1 MRSTQNWDLSRVG
14 DISGDKLE
22 RNMREQMAFMDSD
35 VRQMRAI
42 LKKYAPLEMMKLACW
57 DRWRVTN
64 EGDAQA
70 ACTASAFVRFLQNAY
85 VLQQTYDTE
94 AIHSERDIHTKDY
107 KRLVQLFD
115 DLVKRAQ
122 RYVDNAVLAAKVHSG
137 VRENGIVEQMQIFA
151 SDRCFPP
158 PQNERSIPD
167 RARLLRMSLLPFQG
181 AIDQAFHA
189 GLDGIVEAFAT
200 LEADCMQSLRDLRK
214 DTDDYQRDMAAKVKE
229 SKELGQEFSD
239 DQERVDAIVNREH
252 WHERIDSMLSR
263 RDGYELYDVQKL
275 TRLDNHDCEALSL
288 DLASVEGTFSQYPFE
303 TRATADYPFVHGVTR
318 YFCFDAD
325 HLLDDGY
332 QIVKDHILNEGLL
345 SSEEWEATEKES
357 RLLQPVTIV
366 HSLLGSMSFE
376 LRKDGYDAIF
386 DFPERQIGLVVVNP
400 VEIDPFEDGRG
411 CMLEIANGLTRM
423 GWVRNQRLRAIVVDG
438 TLVGNYPLQLQ
449 DGVLYV
455 TASQFLRITQE
466 PETVKQCK
474 ALLDLAPGAEPCEEL
489 SEKQEESHDDES
501 GTIGAESHTEPDVA
515 KEPDVPETEEDS
527 EDDDMA
533 QSLAEEDDGE
543 PEPEDEEQGEEE
555 EDEDLSEE
563 AEEDV
568 AESMIHDSETN
579 DDDLADV
586 PTEETD
592 SAEEDEEHIAQA
604 MAKEVQEETPKPQFS
619 LFSLLND
626 ISKGND
632 HPAYAPVK
640 QEATPPESS
649 QQIPDAEPVQAS
661 EPEQEENPVPSPV
674 PTSSTPSPEKQ
685 EELQPDEGV
694 GPVSAEEAEPV
705 QEEKPAQQSPVSLGS
720 LLQGIATGPSASSE
734 GQEELQPD
742 EGAGPVPAED
752 TEPEQEAKPVPGPVP
767 TSSTP
772 SPEKQEEPQLEE
784 DDGSA
789 PAEEPK
795 PVAEQEAKPAPTP
808 FSLGSLL
815 QGIATGSSASSEG
828 QEEPQPEEGAGPAPA
843 EESEPEQEANPA
855 PGPVS
860 LGSLLQGIATGSSVP
875 SEEREE
881 PQPEEGISPGPV
893 EKSEPEAGTEQAAPV
908 AAEADAEDASIDAP
922 LLEDLV
928 SASPIDVALGGKQ
941 IPARLREILEKQGL
955 TDGAFFT
962 LCKEGSDKLL
972 DASCALIDKALLAQ
986 SQDGKDKMFTISKYA
1001 LTFVIAS
1008 RSDDELSRY
1017 DRKENIGAM
1026 MYVDGKDSWNS
1037 ITLFYDKEGE
1047 LRGVDTQTIKQA
1059 DYSQLEWKYATNI
1072 GERIIARRKQQK
1084 G

>member
-1 MRSTQNWDLSRVG
+1 
-14 DISGDKLE
+14 
-22 RNMREQMAFMDSD
+22 MREQMVFMDSD

-42 LKKYAPLEMMKLACW
+42 LMQYAPLEMMKLACW

-85 VLQQTYDTE
+85 VLQQTYDAE

-107 KRLVQLFD
+107 KRLAQLFD
-115 DLVKRAQ
+115 DLVKRTQ
-122 RYVDNAVLAAKVHSG
+122 RYVDNAVLVAKVQSG
-137 VRENGIVEQMQIFA
+137 VKENGIVEQMQMFA

-167 RARLLRMSLLPFQG
+167 RARLLRMSLLPFQSAVG
-181 AIDQAFHA
+181 QVFHA

-200 LEADCMQSLRDLRK
+200 LEAGCMQSLRDLRK

-229 SKELGQEFSD
+229 SKELGQVFSD

-252 WHERIDSMLSR
+252 WHARIDSMLAR
-263 RDGYELYDVQKL
+263 RDGYGLYDVQKL
-275 TRLDNHDCEALSL
+275 TNLDNHDCETLSL
-288 DLASVEGTFSQYPFE
+288 ALASVEGNFSQYPFE
-303 TRATADYPFVHGVTR
+303 TRATADYPFVRGVTK

-332 QIVKDHILNEGLL
+332 QIIKDHVLNEGLL
-345 SSEEWEATEKES
+345 SSEEWEATEKEN

-366 HSLLGSMSFE
+366 HSLFGSMGFE
-376 LRKDGYDAIF
+376 LHKDGYDAVF

-400 VEIDPFEDGRG
+400 VESDPFEDGRG

-423 GWVRNQRLRAIVVDG
+423 GWVRNQKLRAIVVDG

-449 DGVLYV
+449 DEVLYM

-474 ALLDLAPGAEPCEEL
+474 ALLGLVQSAEPCEKL
-489 SEKQEESHDDES
+489 PEKQEESCDGRSGAIENEAPVNDGPDREPAGDES
-501 GTIGAESHTEPDVA
+501 AVQEVKTDES
-515 KEPDVPETEEDS
+515 ETEED
-527 EDDDMA
+527 ELA
-533 QSLAEEDDGE
+533 RSLAEEDDEE
-543 PEPEDEEQGEEE
+543 PDSEDEDHGGEE

-568 AESMIHDSETN
+568 AESMIHDSETS

-586 PTEETD
+586 PMEET
-592 SAEEDEEHIAQA
+592 SSEEDDEEHVAQA
-604 MAKEVQEETPKPQFS
+604 MANEVQSETLSAPAKPQFS

-632 HPAYAPVK
+632 HPSYAPVQ
-640 QEATPPESS
+640 QE
-649 QQIPDAEPVQAS
+649 V
-661 EPEQEENPVPSPV
+661 
-674 PTSSTPSPEKQ
+674 STPEASKLVSDPEPIQ
-685 EELQPDEGV
+685 
-694 GPVSAEEAEPV
+694 A
-705 QEEKPAQQSPVSLGS
+705 
-720 LLQGIATGPSASSE
+720 
-734 GQEELQPD
+734 
-742 EGAGPVPAED
+742 
-752 TEPEQEAKPVPGPVP
+752 
-767 TSSTP
+767 
-772 SPEKQEEPQLEE
+772 
-784 DDGSA
+784 SA
-789 PAEEPK
+789 PAE
-795 PVAEQEAKPAPTP
+795 AQPAPEP
-808 FSLGSLL
+808 VSEP
-815 QGIATGSSASSEG
+815 QVADESSASSCEKT
-828 QEEPQPEEGAGPAPA
+828 EEPQPEQSGPAPV
-843 EESEPEQEANPA
+843 EKPEPE
-855 PGPVS
+855 
-860 LGSLLQGIATGSSVP
+860 T
-875 SEEREE
+875 
-881 PQPEEGISPGPV
+881 
-893 EKSEPEAGTEQAAPV
+893 TPV
-908 AAEADAEDASIDAP
+908 ATETDDEDLNLDAP

-962 LCKEGSDKLL
+962 MCKEGSDKLL
-972 DASCALIDKALLAQ
+972 DASCALIDKALMAQ

-1026 MYVDGKDSWNS
+1026 MYVDGKDAWNS
-1037 ITLFYDKEGE
+1037 ITLFYDKEGV
-1047 LRGVDTQTIKQA
+1047 LRGVDTQTIKQS

-1084 G
+1084 E

>member
-1 MRSTQNWDLSRVG
+1 
-14 DISGDKLE
+14 
-22 RNMREQMAFMDSD
+22 MREQMVFMDSD

-42 LKKYAPLEMMKLACW
+42 LMQYAPLEMMKLACW

-85 VLQQTYDTE
+85 VLQQTYDAE

-107 KRLVQLFD
+107 KRLAQLFD
-115 DLVKRAQ
+115 DLVKRTQ
-122 RYVDNAVLAAKVHSG
+122 RYVDNAVLVAKVQSG
-137 VRENGIVEQMQIFA
+137 VKENGIVEQMQMFA

-167 RARLLRMSLLPFQG
+167 RARLLRMSLLPFQS
-181 AIDQAFHA
+181 AVDQVFHA

-200 LEADCMQSLRDLRK
+200 LEAGCMQSLRDLRK

-229 SKELGQEFSD
+229 SKELGQVFSD

-252 WHERIDSMLSR
+252 WHARIDSMLAR
-263 RDGYELYDVQKL
+263 RDGYGLYDVQKL
-275 TRLDNHDCEALSL
+275 TNLDNHDCETLSL
-288 DLASVEGTFSQYPFE
+288 ALASVEGNFSQYPFE
-303 TRATADYPFVHGVTR
+303 TRATADYPFVRGVTK

-332 QIVKDHILNEGLL
+332 QIIKDHVLNEGLL
-345 SSEEWEATEKES
+345 SSEEWEATEKEN

-366 HSLLGSMSFE
+366 HSLFGSMGFE
-376 LRKDGYDAIF
+376 LHKDGYDAVF

-400 VEIDPFEDGRG
+400 VESDPFEDGRG

-423 GWVRNQRLRAIVVDG
+423 GWVRNQKLRAIVVDG

-449 DGVLYV
+449 DEVLYM

-474 ALLDLAPGAEPCEEL
+474 ALLGLVQSAEPCEKL
-489 SEKQEESHDDES
+489 PEKQEESCDGRSGAIENEAPVNDGPDREPAGDES
-501 GTIGAESHTEPDVA
+501 AVQEVKTDES
-515 KEPDVPETEEDS
+515 ETEED
-527 EDDDMA
+527 ELA
-533 QSLAEEDDGE
+533 RSLAEKDDEE
-543 PEPEDEEQGEEE
+543 PDSEDEDHGGEE

-568 AESMIHDSETN
+568 AESMIHDSETS

-586 PTEETD
+586 PMEET
-592 SAEEDEEHIAQA
+592 SSEEDDEEHVAQA
-604 MAKEVQEETPKPQFS
+604 MANEVQSETLSAPAKPQFS

-632 HPAYAPVK
+632 HPSYAPVQ
-640 QEATPPESS
+640 QE
-649 QQIPDAEPVQAS
+649 V
-661 EPEQEENPVPSPV
+661 
-674 PTSSTPSPEKQ
+674 STPEASKLVSDPEPIQ
-685 EELQPDEGV
+685 
-694 GPVSAEEAEPV
+694 A
-705 QEEKPAQQSPVSLGS
+705 
-720 LLQGIATGPSASSE
+720 
-734 GQEELQPD
+734 
-742 EGAGPVPAED
+742 
-752 TEPEQEAKPVPGPVP
+752 
-767 TSSTP
+767 
-772 SPEKQEEPQLEE
+772 
-784 DDGSA
+784 SA
-789 PAEEPK
+789 PAE
-795 PVAEQEAKPAPTP
+795 AQPAPEP
-808 FSLGSLL
+808 VSEP
-815 QGIATGSSASSEG
+815 QVADEASASSCEKT
-828 QEEPQPEEGAGPAPA
+828 EEPQPEQSGPAPV
-843 EESEPEQEANPA
+843 EKPEPE
-855 PGPVS
+855 
-860 LGSLLQGIATGSSVP
+860 T
-875 SEEREE
+875 
-881 PQPEEGISPGPV
+881 
-893 EKSEPEAGTEQAAPV
+893 TPV
-908 AAEADAEDASIDAP
+908 ATEADDEDSNLDAP

-962 LCKEGSDKLL
+962 MCKEGSDKLL
-972 DASCALIDKALLAQ
+972 DASCALIDKALMAQ

-1026 MYVDGKDSWNS
+1026 MYVDGKDAWNS

-1047 LRGVDTQTIKQA
+1047 LRGVDTQTIKQS

-1084 G
+1084 E

>member
-14 DISGDKLE
+14 DISSDKLE
-22 RNMREQMAFMDSD
+22 RNMREQMVFMDSD

-42 LKKYAPLEMMKLACW
+42 LMQYAPLEMMKLACW

-85 VLQQTYDTE
+85 VLQQTYDAE

-107 KRLVQLFD
+107 KRLAQLFD
-115 DLVKRAQ
+115 DLVKRTQ
-122 RYVDNAVLAAKVHSG
+122 RYVDNAVLVAKVQSG
-137 VRENGIVEQMQIFA
+137 VKENGIVEQMQMFA

-167 RARLLRMSLLPFQG
+167 RARLLRMSLLPFQS
-181 AIDQAFHA
+181 AVDQVFHA

-200 LEADCMQSLRDLRK
+200 LEAGCMQSLRDLRK

-229 SKELGQEFSD
+229 SKELGQVFSD

-252 WHERIDSMLSR
+252 WHARIDSMLAR
-263 RDGYELYDVQKL
+263 RDGYGLYDVQKL
-275 TRLDNHDCEALSL
+275 TNLDNHDCETLSL
-288 DLASVEGTFSQYPFE
+288 ALASVEGNFSQYPFE
-303 TRATADYPFVHGVTR
+303 TRATADYPFVRGVTK

-332 QIVKDHILNEGLL
+332 QIIKDHVLNEGLL
-345 SSEEWEATEKES
+345 SSEEWEATEKEN

-366 HSLLGSMSFE
+366 HSLLGSMGFE
-376 LRKDGYDAIF
+376 LHKDGYDAVF

-400 VEIDPFEDGRG
+400 VESDPFEDGRG

-423 GWVRNQRLRAIVVDG
+423 GWVRNQKLRAIVVDG

-449 DGVLYV
+449 DEVLYM

-474 ALLDLAPGAEPCEEL
+474 ALLGLVQSAEPCEKL
-489 SEKQEESHDDES
+489 PEKQEESCDGRSGAIENEAPVNDGPDREPAGDES
-501 GTIGAESHTEPDVA
+501 AVQEVKTDES
-515 KEPDVPETEEDS
+515 ETEED
-527 EDDDMA
+527 ELA
-533 QSLAEEDDGE
+533 RSLAEEDDEE
-543 PEPEDEEQGEEE
+543 PDSEDEDHGGEE

-568 AESMIHDSETN
+568 AESMIHDSETS

-586 PTEETD
+586 PMEET
-592 SAEEDEEHIAQA
+592 SSEEDDEEHVAQA
-604 MAKEVQEETPKPQFS
+604 MANEVQSETLSAPAKPQFS

-632 HPAYAPVK
+632 HPSYAPVQ
-640 QEATPPESS
+640 QE
-649 QQIPDAEPVQAS
+649 V
-661 EPEQEENPVPSPV
+661 
-674 PTSSTPSPEKQ
+674 STPEASKLVSDPEPIQ
-685 EELQPDEGV
+685 
-694 GPVSAEEAEPV
+694 A
-705 QEEKPAQQSPVSLGS
+705 
-720 LLQGIATGPSASSE
+720 
-734 GQEELQPD
+734 
-742 EGAGPVPAED
+742 
-752 TEPEQEAKPVPGPVP
+752 
-767 TSSTP
+767 
-772 SPEKQEEPQLEE
+772 
-784 DDGSA
+784 SA
-789 PAEEPK
+789 PAE
-795 PVAEQEAKPAPTP
+795 AQPAPEP
-808 FSLGSLL
+808 VSEP
-815 QGIATGSSASSEG
+815 QVADEASASSCEKT
-828 QEEPQPEEGAGPAPA
+828 EEPQPEQSGPAPV
-843 EESEPEQEANPA
+843 EKPEPE
-855 PGPVS
+855 
-860 LGSLLQGIATGSSVP
+860 T
-875 SEEREE
+875 
-881 PQPEEGISPGPV
+881 
-893 EKSEPEAGTEQAAPV
+893 TPV
-908 AAEADAEDASIDAP
+908 ATETDDEDSNLDAP

-962 LCKEGSDKLL
+962 MCKEGSDKLL
-972 DASCALIDKALLAQ
+972 DASCALIDKALMAQ

-1026 MYVDGKDSWNS
+1026 MYVDGKDAWNS

-1047 LRGVDTQTIKQA
+1047 LRGVDTQTIKQS

-1084 G
+1084 E

>member
-14 DISGDKLE
+14 DISSDKLE
-22 RNMREQMAFMDSD
+22 RNMREQMVFMDSD

-42 LKKYAPLEMMKLACW
+42 LMQYAPLEMMKLACW

-85 VLQQTYDTE
+85 VLQQTYDAE

-107 KRLVQLFD
+107 KRLAQLFD
-115 DLVKRAQ
+115 DLVKRTQ
-122 RYVDNAVLAAKVHSG
+122 RYVDNAVLVAKVQSG
-137 VRENGIVEQMQIFA
+137 VKENGIVEQMQMFA

-167 RARLLRMSLLPFQG
+167 RARLLRMSLLPFQS
-181 AIDQAFHA
+181 AVDQVFHA

-200 LEADCMQSLRDLRK
+200 LEAGCMQSLRDLRK

-229 SKELGQEFSD
+229 SKELGQVFSD

-252 WHERIDSMLSR
+252 WHARIDSMLAR
-263 RDGYELYDVQKL
+263 RDGYGLYDVQKL
-275 TRLDNHDCEALSL
+275 TNLDNHDCETLSL
-288 DLASVEGTFSQYPFE
+288 ALASVEGNFSQYPFE
-303 TRATADYPFVHGVTR
+303 TRATADYPFVRGVTK

-332 QIVKDHILNEGLL
+332 QIIKDHVLNEGLL
-345 SSEEWEATEKES
+345 SSEEWEATEKEN

-366 HSLLGSMSFE
+366 HSLFGSMGFE
-376 LRKDGYDAIF
+376 LHKDGYDAVF

-400 VEIDPFEDGRG
+400 VESDPFEDGRG

-423 GWVRNQRLRAIVVDG
+423 GWVRNQKLRAIVVDG

-449 DGVLYV
+449 DEVLYM

-474 ALLDLAPGAEPCEEL
+474 ALLGLVQSAEPCEKL
-489 SEKQEESHDDES
+489 PEKQEESCDGRSGAIENEAPVNDGPDREPAGDES
-501 GTIGAESHTEPDVA
+501 AVQEVKTDES
-515 KEPDVPETEEDS
+515 ETEED
-527 EDDDMA
+527 ELA
-533 QSLAEEDDGE
+533 RSLAEEDDEE
-543 PEPEDEEQGEEE
+543 PDSEDEDHGGEE

-568 AESMIHDSETN
+568 AESMIHDSETS

-586 PTEETD
+586 PMEET
-592 SAEEDEEHIAQA
+592 SSEEEDEEHVAHA
-604 MAKEVQEETPKPQFS
+604 MANEVQSETLSAPAKPQFS

-632 HPAYAPVK
+632 HPSYAPVQ
-640 QEATPPESS
+640 QEVSTPEASKLVSDPEPIQASAPAEA
-649 QQIPDAEPVQAS
+649 QPAPEPVS
-661 EPEQEENPVPSPV
+661 EPQVADEASA
-674 PTSSTPSPEKQ
+674 SSCEKT
-685 EELQPDEGV
+685 EELQPE
-694 GPVSAEEAEPV
+694 
-705 QEEKPAQQSPVSLGS
+705 QS
-720 LLQGIATGPSASSE
+720 
-734 GQEELQPD
+734 
-742 EGAGPVPAED
+742 
-752 TEPEQEAKPVPGPVP
+752 
-767 TSSTP
+767 
-772 SPEKQEEPQLEE
+772 
-784 DDGSA
+784 
-789 PAEEPK
+789 
-795 PVAEQEAKPAPTP
+795 
-808 FSLGSLL
+808 
-815 QGIATGSSASSEG
+815 
-828 QEEPQPEEGAGPAPA
+828 GPAPV
-843 EESEPEQEANPA
+843 EKPEPE
-855 PGPVS
+855 
-860 LGSLLQGIATGSSVP
+860 T
-875 SEEREE
+875 
-881 PQPEEGISPGPV
+881 
-893 EKSEPEAGTEQAAPV
+893 TPV
-908 AAEADAEDASIDAP
+908 ATETDDEDSNLDAP

-962 LCKEGSDKLL
+962 MCKEGSDKLL
-972 DASCALIDKALLAQ
+972 DASCALIDKALMAQ

-1026 MYVDGKDSWNS
+1026 MYVDGKDAWNS

-1047 LRGVDTQTIKQA
+1047 LRGVDTQTIKQS

-1084 G
+1084 E

>member
-1 MRSTQNWDLSRVG
+1 
-14 DISGDKLE
+14 
-22 RNMREQMAFMDSD
+22 MREQMVFMDSD

-42 LKKYAPLEMMKLACW
+42 LMQYAPLEMMKLACW

-85 VLQQTYDTE
+85 VLQQTYDAE

-107 KRLVQLFD
+107 KRLAQLFD
-115 DLVKRAQ
+115 DLVKRTQ
-122 RYVDNAVLAAKVHSG
+122 RYVDNAVLVAKVQSG
-137 VRENGIVEQMQIFA
+137 VKENGIVEQMQMFA

-167 RARLLRMSLLPFQG
+167 RARLLRMSLLPFQS
-181 AIDQAFHA
+181 AVDQVFHA

-200 LEADCMQSLRDLRK
+200 LEAGCMQSLRDLRK

-229 SKELGQEFSD
+229 SKELGQVFSD

-252 WHERIDSMLSR
+252 WHARIDSMLAR
-263 RDGYELYDVQKL
+263 RDGYGLYDVQKL
-275 TRLDNHDCEALSL
+275 TNLDNHDCETLSL
-288 DLASVEGTFSQYPFE
+288 ALASVEGNFSQYPFE
-303 TRATADYPFVHGVTR
+303 TRATADYPFVRGVTK

-332 QIVKDHILNEGLL
+332 QIIKDHVLNEGLL
-345 SSEEWEATEKES
+345 SSEEWEATEKEN

-366 HSLLGSMSFE
+366 HSLFGSMSFE
-376 LRKDGYDAIF
+376 LHKDGYDAVF

-400 VEIDPFEDGRG
+400 VESDPFEDGRG

-423 GWVRNQRLRAIVVDG
+423 GWVRNQKLRAIVVDG

-449 DGVLYV
+449 DEVLYM

-474 ALLDLAPGAEPCEEL
+474 ALLGLVQSAEPCEKL
-489 SEKQEESHDDES
+489 PEKQEESCDGRSGAIENEAPVNDGPDREPAGDES
-501 GTIGAESHTEPDVA
+501 AVQEVKTDES
-515 KEPDVPETEEDS
+515 ETEED
-527 EDDDMA
+527 ELA
-533 QSLAEEDDGE
+533 RSLAEEDDEE
-543 PEPEDEEQGEEE
+543 PDSEDEDHGGEE

-568 AESMIHDSETN
+568 AESMIHDSETS

-586 PTEETD
+586 PMEET
-592 SAEEDEEHIAQA
+592 SSEEEDEEHVAHA
-604 MAKEVQEETPKPQFS
+604 MANEVQSETLSAPAKPQFS

-632 HPAYAPVK
+632 HPSYAPVQ
-640 QEATPPESS
+640 QE
-649 QQIPDAEPVQAS
+649 V
-661 EPEQEENPVPSPV
+661 
-674 PTSSTPSPEKQ
+674 STPEASKLVSDPEPIQ
-685 EELQPDEGV
+685 
-694 GPVSAEEAEPV
+694 A
-705 QEEKPAQQSPVSLGS
+705 
-720 LLQGIATGPSASSE
+720 
-734 GQEELQPD
+734 
-742 EGAGPVPAED
+742 
-752 TEPEQEAKPVPGPVP
+752 
-767 TSSTP
+767 
-772 SPEKQEEPQLEE
+772 
-784 DDGSA
+784 SA
-789 PAEEPK
+789 PAE
-795 PVAEQEAKPAPTP
+795 AQPAPEP
-808 FSLGSLL
+808 VSEP
-815 QGIATGSSASSEG
+815 QVADEASASSCEKT
-828 QEEPQPEEGAGPAPA
+828 EEPQPEQSGPAPV
-843 EESEPEQEANPA
+843 EKPEPE
-855 PGPVS
+855 
-860 LGSLLQGIATGSSVP
+860 T
-875 SEEREE
+875 
-881 PQPEEGISPGPV
+881 
-893 EKSEPEAGTEQAAPV
+893 TPV
-908 AAEADAEDASIDAP
+908 ATETDDEDSNLDAP

-962 LCKEGSDKLL
+962 MCKEGSDKLL
-972 DASCALIDKALLAQ
+972 DASCALIDKALMAQ

-1026 MYVDGKDSWNS
+1026 MYVDGKDAWNS

-1047 LRGVDTQTIKQA
+1047 LRGVDTQTIKQS

-1084 G
+1084 E

>member
-1 MRSTQNWDLSRVG
+1 
-14 DISGDKLE
+14 
-22 RNMREQMAFMDSD
+22 MREQMVFMDSD

-42 LKKYAPLEMMKLACW
+42 LMQYAPLEMMKLACW

-85 VLQQTYDTE
+85 VLQQTYDAE

-107 KRLVQLFD
+107 KRLAQLFD
-115 DLVKRAQ
+115 DLVKRTQ
-122 RYVDNAVLAAKVHSG
+122 RYVDNAVLVAKVQSG
-137 VRENGIVEQMQIFA
+137 VKENGIVEQMQMFA

-167 RARLLRMSLLPFQG
+167 RARLLRMSLLPFQS
-181 AIDQAFHA
+181 AVDQVFHV
-189 GLDGIVEAFAT
+189 GLDGIVGAFAT
-200 LEADCMQSLRDLRK
+200 LEAGCMQSLRDLRK

-229 SKELGQEFSD
+229 SKELGQVFSD

-252 WHERIDSMLSR
+252 WHARIDSMLAR
-263 RDGYELYDVQKL
+263 RDGYGLYDVQKL
-275 TRLDNHDCEALSL
+275 TNLDNHDCETLSL
-288 DLASVEGTFSQYPFE
+288 ALASVEGNFSQYPFE
-303 TRATADYPFVHGVTR
+303 TRATADYPFVRGVTK

-332 QIVKDHILNEGLL
+332 QIIKDHVLNEGLL
-345 SSEEWEATEKES
+345 SSEEWEATEKEN

-366 HSLLGSMSFE
+366 HSLFGSMGFE
-376 LRKDGYDAIF
+376 LHKDGYDAVF

-400 VEIDPFEDGRG
+400 VESDPFEDGRG

-423 GWVRNQRLRAIVVDG
+423 GWVRNQKLRAIVVDG

-449 DGVLYV
+449 DEVLYM

-474 ALLDLAPGAEPCEEL
+474 ALLGLVQSAEPCEKL
-489 SEKQEESHDDES
+489 PEKQEESCDGRSGAIENEAPVNDGPDREPAGDES
-501 GTIGAESHTEPDVA
+501 AVQEVKTDES
-515 KEPDVPETEEDS
+515 ETEEDDEEPDS
-527 EDDDMA
+527 ED
-533 QSLAEEDDGE
+533 EDHG
-543 PEPEDEEQGEEE
+543 GEE

-568 AESMIHDSETN
+568 AESMIHDSETS

-586 PTEETD
+586 PMEET
-592 SAEEDEEHIAQA
+592 SSEEDDEEHVAQA
-604 MAKEVQEETPKPQFS
+604 MANEVQLETLSAPAKPQFS

-632 HPAYAPVK
+632 HPSYAPVQ
-640 QEATPPESS
+640 QEVSTPEASKLVSDPEPIQASAPAEA
-649 QQIPDAEPVQAS
+649 QPAPEPVS
-661 EPEQEENPVPSPV
+661 EPQVADE
-674 PTSSTPSPEKQ
+674 TSASSCEKT
-685 EELQPDEGV
+685 EELQPE
-694 GPVSAEEAEPV
+694 
-705 QEEKPAQQSPVSLGS
+705 QS
-720 LLQGIATGPSASSE
+720 
-734 GQEELQPD
+734 
-742 EGAGPVPAED
+742 
-752 TEPEQEAKPVPGPVP
+752 
-767 TSSTP
+767 
-772 SPEKQEEPQLEE
+772 
-784 DDGSA
+784 
-789 PAEEPK
+789 
-795 PVAEQEAKPAPTP
+795 
-808 FSLGSLL
+808 
-815 QGIATGSSASSEG
+815 
-828 QEEPQPEEGAGPAPA
+828 GPAPV
-843 EESEPEQEANPA
+843 EKPEPE
-855 PGPVS
+855 
-860 LGSLLQGIATGSSVP
+860 T
-875 SEEREE
+875 
-881 PQPEEGISPGPV
+881 
-893 EKSEPEAGTEQAAPV
+893 TPV
-908 AAEADAEDASIDAP
+908 ATETDDEDSNLDAP

-962 LCKEGSDKLL
+962 MCKEGSDKLL
-972 DASCALIDKALLAQ
+972 DASCALIDKALMAQ

-1026 MYVDGKDSWNS
+1026 MYVDGKDAWNS

-1047 LRGVDTQTIKQA
+1047 LRGVDTQTIKQS

-1084 G
+1084 E

>member
-1 MRSTQNWDLSRVG
+1 
-14 DISGDKLE
+14 
-22 RNMREQMAFMDSD
+22 MREQMVFMDSD

-42 LKKYAPLEMMKLACW
+42 LMQYAPLEMMKLACW

-85 VLQQTYDTE
+85 VLQQTYDAE

-107 KRLVQLFD
+107 KRLAQLFD
-115 DLVKRAQ
+115 DLVKRTQ
-122 RYVDNAVLAAKVHSG
+122 RYVDNAVLVAKVQSG
-137 VRENGIVEQMQIFA
+137 VKENGIVEQMQMFA

-167 RARLLRMSLLPFQG
+167 RARLLRMSLLPFQSAVG
-181 AIDQAFHA
+181 QVFHA

-200 LEADCMQSLRDLRK
+200 LEAGCMQSLRDLRK

-229 SKELGQEFSD
+229 SKELGQVFSD

-252 WHERIDSMLSR
+252 WHARIDSMLAR
-263 RDGYELYDVQKL
+263 RDGYGLYDVQKL
-275 TRLDNHDCEALSL
+275 TNLDNHDCETLSL
-288 DLASVEGTFSQYPFE
+288 ALASVEGNFSQYPFE
-303 TRATADYPFVHGVTR
+303 TRATADYPFVRGVTK

-332 QIVKDHILNEGLL
+332 QIIKDHVLNEGLL
-345 SSEEWEATEKES
+345 SSEEWEATEKEN

-366 HSLLGSMSFE
+366 HSLFGSMGFE
-376 LRKDGYDAIF
+376 LHKDGYDAVF

-400 VEIDPFEDGRG
+400 VESDPFEDGRG

-423 GWVRNQRLRAIVVDG
+423 GWVRNQKLRAIVVDG

-449 DGVLYV
+449 DEVLYM

-474 ALLDLAPGAEPCEEL
+474 ALLGLVQSAEPCEKL
-489 SEKQEESHDDES
+489 PEKQEESCDGRSGAIENEAPVNDGPDREPAGDES
-501 GTIGAESHTEPDVA
+501 AVQEVKTDES
-515 KEPDVPETEEDS
+515 ETEED
-527 EDDDMA
+527 ELA
-533 QSLAEEDDGE
+533 RSLAEEDDEE
-543 PEPEDEEQGEEE
+543 PDSEDEDHGGEE

-568 AESMIHDSETN
+568 AESMIHDSETS

-586 PTEETD
+586 PMEET
-592 SAEEDEEHIAQA
+592 SSEEDDEEHVAQA
-604 MAKEVQEETPKPQFS
+604 MANEVQSETLSAPAKPQFS

-632 HPAYAPVK
+632 HPSYAPVQ
-640 QEATPPESS
+640 QE
-649 QQIPDAEPVQAS
+649 V
-661 EPEQEENPVPSPV
+661 
-674 PTSSTPSPEKQ
+674 STPEASKLVSDPEPIQ
-685 EELQPDEGV
+685 
-694 GPVSAEEAEPV
+694 A
-705 QEEKPAQQSPVSLGS
+705 
-720 LLQGIATGPSASSE
+720 
-734 GQEELQPD
+734 
-742 EGAGPVPAED
+742 
-752 TEPEQEAKPVPGPVP
+752 
-767 TSSTP
+767 
-772 SPEKQEEPQLEE
+772 
-784 DDGSA
+784 SA
-789 PAEEPK
+789 PAE
-795 PVAEQEAKPAPTP
+795 AQPAPEP
-808 FSLGSLL
+808 VSEP
-815 QGIATGSSASSEG
+815 QVADESSASSCEKT
-828 QEEPQPEEGAGPAPA
+828 EEPQPEQSGPAPV
-843 EESEPEQEANPA
+843 EKPEPE
-855 PGPVS
+855 
-860 LGSLLQGIATGSSVP
+860 T
-875 SEEREE
+875 
-881 PQPEEGISPGPV
+881 
-893 EKSEPEAGTEQAAPV
+893 TPV
-908 AAEADAEDASIDAP
+908 ATETDDEDSNLDAP

-962 LCKEGSDKLL
+962 MCKEGSDKLL
-972 DASCALIDKALLAQ
+972 DASCALIDKALMAQ

-1026 MYVDGKDSWNS
+1026 MYVDGKDAWNS

-1047 LRGVDTQTIKQA
+1047 LRGVDTQTIKQS

-1084 G
+1084 E

>member
-1 MRSTQNWDLSRVG
+1 
-14 DISGDKLE
+14 
-22 RNMREQMAFMDSD
+22 MREQMVFMDSD

-42 LKKYAPLEMMKLACW
+42 LMQYAPLEMMKLACW

-85 VLQQTYDTE
+85 VLQQTYDAE

-107 KRLVQLFD
+107 KRLAQLFD
-115 DLVKRAQ
+115 DLVKRTQ
-122 RYVDNAVLAAKVHSG
+122 RYVDNAVLVAKVQSG
-137 VRENGIVEQMQIFA
+137 VKENGIVEQMQMFA

-167 RARLLRMSLLPFQG
+167 RARLLRMSLLPFQSAVG
-181 AIDQAFHA
+181 QVFHA

-200 LEADCMQSLRDLRK
+200 LEAGCMQSLRDLRK

-229 SKELGQEFSD
+229 SKELGQVFSD

-252 WHERIDSMLSR
+252 WHARIDSMLAR
-263 RDGYELYDVQKL
+263 RDGYGLYDVQKL
-275 TRLDNHDCEALSL
+275 TNLDNHDCETLSL
-288 DLASVEGTFSQYPFE
+288 ALASVEGNFSQYPFE
-303 TRATADYPFVHGVTR
+303 TRATADYPFVRGVTK

-332 QIVKDHILNEGLL
+332 QIIKDHVLNEGLL
-345 SSEEWEATEKES
+345 SSEEWEATEKEN

-366 HSLLGSMSFE
+366 HSLFGSMGFE
-376 LRKDGYDAIF
+376 LHKDGYDAVF

-400 VEIDPFEDGRG
+400 VESDPFEDGRG

-423 GWVRNQRLRAIVVDG
+423 GWVRNQKLRAIVVDG

-449 DGVLYV
+449 DEVLYM

-474 ALLDLAPGAEPCEEL
+474 ALLGLVQSAEPCEKL
-489 SEKQEESHDDES
+489 PEKQEESCDGRSDAIENEAPVNDGPDREPAGDES
-501 GTIGAESHTEPDVA
+501 AVQEVKTDES
-515 KEPDVPETEEDS
+515 ETEED
-527 EDDDMA
+527 ELA
-533 QSLAEEDDGE
+533 RSLAEEDDEE
-543 PEPEDEEQGEEE
+543 PDSEDEDHGGEE

-568 AESMIHDSETN
+568 AESMIHDSETS

-586 PTEETD
+586 PMEET
-592 SAEEDEEHIAQA
+592 SSEEEDEEHVAHA
-604 MAKEVQEETPKPQFS
+604 MANEVQSETLSAPAKPQFS

-632 HPAYAPVK
+632 HPSYAPVQ
-640 QEATPPESS
+640 QE
-649 QQIPDAEPVQAS
+649 V
-661 EPEQEENPVPSPV
+661 
-674 PTSSTPSPEKQ
+674 STPEASKLVSDPEPIQ
-685 EELQPDEGV
+685 
-694 GPVSAEEAEPV
+694 A
-705 QEEKPAQQSPVSLGS
+705 
-720 LLQGIATGPSASSE
+720 
-734 GQEELQPD
+734 
-742 EGAGPVPAED
+742 
-752 TEPEQEAKPVPGPVP
+752 
-767 TSSTP
+767 
-772 SPEKQEEPQLEE
+772 
-784 DDGSA
+784 SA
-789 PAEEPK
+789 PAE
-795 PVAEQEAKPAPTP
+795 AQPAPEP
-808 FSLGSLL
+808 VSEP
-815 QGIATGSSASSEG
+815 QVADEASASSGEKT
-828 QEEPQPEEGAGPAPA
+828 EEPQPEQSGPVPEEKAEEEAQPVPEPVSEPQVADEASASSCEKTEELQPEQSGPAPV
-843 EESEPEQEANPA
+843 EKPEPE
-855 PGPVS
+855 
-860 LGSLLQGIATGSSVP
+860 T
-875 SEEREE
+875 
-881 PQPEEGISPGPV
+881 
-893 EKSEPEAGTEQAAPV
+893 TPV
-908 AAEADAEDASIDAP
+908 ATETDDEDSNLDAP

-962 LCKEGSDKLL
+962 MCKEGSDKLL
-972 DASCALIDKALLAQ
+972 DASCALIDKALMAQ

-1026 MYVDGKDSWNS
+1026 MYVDGKDAWNS

-1047 LRGVDTQTIKQA
+1047 LRGVDTQTIKQS

-1084 G
+1084 E

>member
-1 MRSTQNWDLSRVG
+1 
-14 DISGDKLE
+14 
-22 RNMREQMAFMDSD
+22 MREQMVFMDSD

-42 LKKYAPLEMMKLACW
+42 LMQYAPLEMMKLACW

-85 VLQQTYDTE
+85 VLQQTYDAE

-107 KRLVQLFD
+107 KRLAQLFD
-115 DLVKRAQ
+115 DLVKRTQ
-122 RYVDNAVLAAKVHSG
+122 RYVDNAVLVAKVQSG
-137 VRENGIVEQMQIFA
+137 VKENGIVEQMQMFA

-167 RARLLRMSLLPFQG
+167 RARLLRMSLLPFQS
-181 AIDQAFHA
+181 AVDQVFHV
-189 GLDGIVEAFAT
+189 GLDGIVGAFAT
-200 LEADCMQSLRDLRK
+200 LEAGCMQSLRDLRK

-229 SKELGQEFSD
+229 SKELGQVFSD

-252 WHERIDSMLSR
+252 WHARIDSMLAR
-263 RDGYELYDVQKL
+263 RDGYGLYDVQKL
-275 TRLDNHDCEALSL
+275 TNLDNHDCETLSL
-288 DLASVEGTFSQYPFE
+288 ALASVEGNFSQYPFE
-303 TRATADYPFVHGVTR
+303 TRATADYPFVRGVTK

-332 QIVKDHILNEGLL
+332 QIIKDHVLNEGLL
-345 SSEEWEATEKES
+345 SSEEWEATEKEN

-366 HSLLGSMSFE
+366 HSLFGSMGFE
-376 LRKDGYDAIF
+376 LHKDGYDAVF

-400 VEIDPFEDGRG
+400 VESDPFEDGRG

-423 GWVRNQRLRAIVVDG
+423 GWVRNQKLRAIVVDG

-449 DGVLYV
+449 DEVLYM

-474 ALLDLAPGAEPCEEL
+474 ALLGLVQSAEPCEKL
-489 SEKQEESHDDES
+489 PEKQEESCDGRSGAIENEAPVNDGPDREPAGDES
-501 GTIGAESHTEPDVA
+501 AVQEVKTDES
-515 KEPDVPETEEDS
+515 ETEED
-527 EDDDMA
+527 ELA
-533 QSLAEEDDGE
+533 RSLAEEDDEE
-543 PEPEDEEQGEEE
+543 PDSEDEDHGGEE

-568 AESMIHDSETN
+568 AESMIHDSETS

-586 PTEETD
+586 PMEET
-592 SAEEDEEHIAQA
+592 SSEEDDEEHVAQA
-604 MAKEVQEETPKPQFS
+604 MANEVQSETLSAPAKPQFS

-632 HPAYAPVK
+632 HPSYAPVQ
-640 QEATPPESS
+640 QE
-649 QQIPDAEPVQAS
+649 V
-661 EPEQEENPVPSPV
+661 
-674 PTSSTPSPEKQ
+674 STPEASKLVSDPEPIQ
-685 EELQPDEGV
+685 
-694 GPVSAEEAEPV
+694 A
-705 QEEKPAQQSPVSLGS
+705 
-720 LLQGIATGPSASSE
+720 
-734 GQEELQPD
+734 
-742 EGAGPVPAED
+742 
-752 TEPEQEAKPVPGPVP
+752 
-767 TSSTP
+767 
-772 SPEKQEEPQLEE
+772 
-784 DDGSA
+784 SA
-789 PAEEPK
+789 PAE
-795 PVAEQEAKPAPTP
+795 AQPAPEP
-808 FSLGSLL
+808 VSEP
-815 QGIATGSSASSEG
+815 QVADEASASSCEKT
-828 QEEPQPEEGAGPAPA
+828 EEPQPEQSGPAPV
-843 EESEPEQEANPA
+843 EKPEPE
-855 PGPVS
+855 
-860 LGSLLQGIATGSSVP
+860 T
-875 SEEREE
+875 
-881 PQPEEGISPGPV
+881 
-893 EKSEPEAGTEQAAPV
+893 TPV
-908 AAEADAEDASIDAP
+908 ATETDDEDSNLDAP

-962 LCKEGSDKLL
+962 MCKEGSDKLL
-972 DASCALIDKALLAQ
+972 DASCALIDKALMAQ

-1026 MYVDGKDSWNS
+1026 MYVDGKDAWNS

-1047 LRGVDTQTIKQA
+1047 LRGVDTQTIKQS

-1084 G
+1084 E

>member
-14 DISGDKLE
+14 DISSDKLE
-22 RNMREQMAFMDSD
+22 RNMREQMVFMDSD

-42 LKKYAPLEMMKLACW
+42 LMQYAPLEMMKLACW

-85 VLQQTYDTE
+85 VLQQTYDAE

-107 KRLVQLFD
+107 KRLAQLFD
-115 DLVKRAQ
+115 DLVKRTQ
-122 RYVDNAVLAAKVHSG
+122 RYVDNAVLVAKVQSG
-137 VRENGIVEQMQIFA
+137 VKENGIVEQMQMFA

-167 RARLLRMSLLPFQG
+167 RARLLRMSLLPFQS
-181 AIDQAFHA
+181 AVDQVFHA

-200 LEADCMQSLRDLRK
+200 LEAGCMQSLRDLRK

-229 SKELGQEFSD
+229 SKELGQVFSD

-252 WHERIDSMLSR
+252 WHARIDSMLAR
-263 RDGYELYDVQKL
+263 RDGYGLYDVQKL
-275 TRLDNHDCEALSL
+275 TNLDNHDCETLSL
-288 DLASVEGTFSQYPFE
+288 ALASVEGNFSQYPFE
-303 TRATADYPFVHGVTR
+303 TRATADYPFVRGVTK

-332 QIVKDHILNEGLL
+332 QIIKDHVLNEGLL
-345 SSEEWEATEKES
+345 SSEEWEATEKEN

-366 HSLLGSMSFE
+366 HSLFGSMSFE
-376 LRKDGYDAIF
+376 LHKDGYDAVF

-400 VEIDPFEDGRG
+400 VESDPFEDGRG

-423 GWVRNQRLRAIVVDG
+423 GWVRNQKLRAIVVDG

-449 DGVLYV
+449 DEVLYM

-474 ALLDLAPGAEPCEEL
+474 ALLGLVQSAEPCEKL
-489 SEKQEESHDDES
+489 PEKQEESCDGRSGAIENEAPVNDGPDREPAGDES
-501 GTIGAESHTEPDVA
+501 AVQEVKTDES
-515 KEPDVPETEEDS
+515 ETEED
-527 EDDDMA
+527 ELA
-533 QSLAEEDDGE
+533 RSLAEEDDEE
-543 PEPEDEEQGEEE
+543 PDSEDEDHGGEE

-568 AESMIHDSETN
+568 AESMIHDSETS

-586 PTEETD
+586 PMEET
-592 SAEEDEEHIAQA
+592 SSEEEDEEHVAHA
-604 MAKEVQEETPKPQFS
+604 MANEVQSETLSAPAKPQFS

-632 HPAYAPVK
+632 HPSYAPVQ
-640 QEATPPESS
+640 QEVSTPEASKLVSDPEPIQASAPAEA
-649 QQIPDAEPVQAS
+649 QPAPEPVS
-661 EPEQEENPVPSPV
+661 EPQVADEASA
-674 PTSSTPSPEKQ
+674 SSCEKT
-685 EELQPDEGV
+685 EELQPE
-694 GPVSAEEAEPV
+694 
-705 QEEKPAQQSPVSLGS
+705 QS
-720 LLQGIATGPSASSE
+720 
-734 GQEELQPD
+734 
-742 EGAGPVPAED
+742 
-752 TEPEQEAKPVPGPVP
+752 
-767 TSSTP
+767 
-772 SPEKQEEPQLEE
+772 
-784 DDGSA
+784 
-789 PAEEPK
+789 
-795 PVAEQEAKPAPTP
+795 
-808 FSLGSLL
+808 
-815 QGIATGSSASSEG
+815 
-828 QEEPQPEEGAGPAPA
+828 GPAPV
-843 EESEPEQEANPA
+843 EKPEPE
-855 PGPVS
+855 
-860 LGSLLQGIATGSSVP
+860 T
-875 SEEREE
+875 
-881 PQPEEGISPGPV
+881 
-893 EKSEPEAGTEQAAPV
+893 TPV
-908 AAEADAEDASIDAP
+908 ATETDDEDSNLDAP

-962 LCKEGSDKLL
+962 MCKEGSDKLL
-972 DASCALIDKALLAQ
+972 DASCALIDKALMAQ

-1026 MYVDGKDSWNS
+1026 MYVDGKDAWNS

-1047 LRGVDTQTIKQA
+1047 LRGVDTQTIKQS

-1084 G
+1084 E

>member
-1 MRSTQNWDLSRVG
+1 
-14 DISGDKLE
+14 
-22 RNMREQMAFMDSD
+22 MREQMVFMDSD

-42 LKKYAPLEMMKLACW
+42 LMQYAPLEMMKLACW

-85 VLQQTYDTE
+85 VLQQTYDAE

-107 KRLVQLFD
+107 KRLAQLFD
-115 DLVKRAQ
+115 DLVKRTQ
-122 RYVDNAVLAAKVHSG
+122 RYVDNAVLVAKVQSG
-137 VRENGIVEQMQIFA
+137 VKENGIVEQMQMFA

-167 RARLLRMSLLPFQG
+167 RARLLRMSLLPFQSAVG
-181 AIDQAFHA
+181 QVFHA

-200 LEADCMQSLRDLRK
+200 LEAGCMQSLRDLRK

-229 SKELGQEFSD
+229 SKELGQVFSD

-252 WHERIDSMLSR
+252 WHARIDSMLAR
-263 RDGYELYDVQKL
+263 RDGYGLYDVQKL
-275 TRLDNHDCEALSL
+275 TNLDNHDCETLSL
-288 DLASVEGTFSQYPFE
+288 ALASVEGNFSQYPFE
-303 TRATADYPFVHGVTR
+303 TRATADYPFVRGVTK

-332 QIVKDHILNEGLL
+332 QIIKDHVLNEGLL
-345 SSEEWEATEKES
+345 SSEEWEATEKEN

-366 HSLLGSMSFE
+366 HSLFGSMGFE
-376 LRKDGYDAIF
+376 LHKDGYDAVF

-400 VEIDPFEDGRG
+400 VESDPFEDGRG

-423 GWVRNQRLRAIVVDG
+423 GWVRNQKLRAIVVDG

-449 DGVLYV
+449 DEVLYM

-474 ALLDLAPGAEPCEEL
+474 ALLGLVQSAEPCEKL
-489 SEKQEESHDDES
+489 PEKQEESCDGRSGAIENEAPVNDGPDREPAGDES
-501 GTIGAESHTEPDVA
+501 AVQEVKTDES
-515 KEPDVPETEEDS
+515 ETEED
-527 EDDDMA
+527 ELA
-533 QSLAEEDDGE
+533 RSLAEEDDEE
-543 PEPEDEEQGEEE
+543 PDSEDEDHGGEE

-568 AESMIHDSETN
+568 AESMIHDSETS

-586 PTEETD
+586 PMEET
-592 SAEEDEEHIAQA
+592 SSEEDDEEHVAQA
-604 MAKEVQEETPKPQFS
+604 MANEVQSETLSAPAKPQFS

-632 HPAYAPVK
+632 HPSYAPVQ
-640 QEATPPESS
+640 QE
-649 QQIPDAEPVQAS
+649 V
-661 EPEQEENPVPSPV
+661 
-674 PTSSTPSPEKQ
+674 STPEASKLVSDPEPIQ
-685 EELQPDEGV
+685 
-694 GPVSAEEAEPV
+694 A
-705 QEEKPAQQSPVSLGS
+705 
-720 LLQGIATGPSASSE
+720 
-734 GQEELQPD
+734 
-742 EGAGPVPAED
+742 
-752 TEPEQEAKPVPGPVP
+752 
-767 TSSTP
+767 
-772 SPEKQEEPQLEE
+772 
-784 DDGSA
+784 SA
-789 PAEEPK
+789 PAE
-795 PVAEQEAKPAPTP
+795 AQPAPEP
-808 FSLGSLL
+808 VSEP
-815 QGIATGSSASSEG
+815 QVADESSASSCEKT
-828 QEEPQPEEGAGPAPA
+828 EEPQPEQSGPAPV
-843 EESEPEQEANPA
+843 EKPEPE
-855 PGPVS
+855 
-860 LGSLLQGIATGSSVP
+860 T
-875 SEEREE
+875 
-881 PQPEEGISPGPV
+881 
-893 EKSEPEAGTEQAAPV
+893 TPV
-908 AAEADAEDASIDAP
+908 ATETDDEDLNLDAP

-962 LCKEGSDKLL
+962 MCKEGSDKLL
-972 DASCALIDKALLAQ
+972 DASCALIDKALMAQ

-1026 MYVDGKDSWNS
+1026 MYVDGKDAWNS

-1047 LRGVDTQTIKQA
+1047 LRGVDTQTIKQS

-1084 G
+1084 E

>member
-1 MRSTQNWDLSRVG
+1 
-14 DISGDKLE
+14 
-22 RNMREQMAFMDSD
+22 MREQMVFMDSD

-42 LKKYAPLEMMKLACW
+42 LMQYAPLEMMKLACW

-85 VLQQTYDTE
+85 VLQQTYDAE

-107 KRLVQLFD
+107 KRLAQLFD
-115 DLVKRAQ
+115 DLVKRTQ
-122 RYVDNAVLAAKVHSG
+122 RYVDNAVLVAKVQSG
-137 VRENGIVEQMQIFA
+137 VKENGIVEQMQMFA

-167 RARLLRMSLLPFQG
+167 RARLLRMSLLPFQS
-181 AIDQAFHA
+181 AVDQVFHA

-200 LEADCMQSLRDLRK
+200 LEAGCMQSLRDLRK

-229 SKELGQEFSD
+229 SKELGQVFSD

-252 WHERIDSMLSR
+252 WHARIDSMLAR
-263 RDGYELYDVQKL
+263 RDGYGLYDVQKL
-275 TRLDNHDCEALSL
+275 TNLDNHDCETLSL
-288 DLASVEGTFSQYPFE
+288 ALASVEGNFSQYPFE
-303 TRATADYPFVHGVTR
+303 TRATADYPFVRGVTK

-332 QIVKDHILNEGLL
+332 QIIKDHVLNEGLL
-345 SSEEWEATEKES
+345 SSEEWEATEKEN

-366 HSLLGSMSFE
+366 HSLFGSMGFE
-376 LRKDGYDAIF
+376 LHKDGYDAVF

-400 VEIDPFEDGRG
+400 VESDPFEDGRG

-423 GWVRNQRLRAIVVDG
+423 GWVRNQKLRAIVVDG

-449 DGVLYV
+449 DEVLYM

-474 ALLDLAPGAEPCEEL
+474 ALLGLVQSAEPCEKL
-489 SEKQEESHDDES
+489 PEKQEESCDGRSGAIENEAPVNDGPDREPAGDES
-501 GTIGAESHTEPDVA
+501 AVQEVKTDES
-515 KEPDVPETEEDS
+515 ETEED
-527 EDDDMA
+527 ELA
-533 QSLAEEDDGE
+533 RSLAEEDDEE
-543 PEPEDEEQGEEE
+543 PDSEDEDHGGEE

-568 AESMIHDSETN
+568 AESMIHDSETS

-586 PTEETD
+586 PMEET
-592 SAEEDEEHIAQA
+592 SSEEDDEEHVAQA
-604 MAKEVQEETPKPQFS
+604 MANEVQSETLSAPAKPQFS

-632 HPAYAPVK
+632 HPSYAPVQ
-640 QEATPPESS
+640 QE
-649 QQIPDAEPVQAS
+649 V
-661 EPEQEENPVPSPV
+661 
-674 PTSSTPSPEKQ
+674 STPEASKLVSDPEPIQ
-685 EELQPDEGV
+685 
-694 GPVSAEEAEPV
+694 A
-705 QEEKPAQQSPVSLGS
+705 
-720 LLQGIATGPSASSE
+720 
-734 GQEELQPD
+734 
-742 EGAGPVPAED
+742 
-752 TEPEQEAKPVPGPVP
+752 
-767 TSSTP
+767 
-772 SPEKQEEPQLEE
+772 
-784 DDGSA
+784 SA
-789 PAEEPK
+789 PAE
-795 PVAEQEAKPAPTP
+795 AQPAPEP
-808 FSLGSLL
+808 VSEP
-815 QGIATGSSASSEG
+815 QVADEASASSCEKT
-828 QEEPQPEEGAGPAPA
+828 EEPQPEQSGPAPV
-843 EESEPEQEANPA
+843 EKPEPE
-855 PGPVS
+855 
-860 LGSLLQGIATGSSVP
+860 T
-875 SEEREE
+875 
-881 PQPEEGISPGPV
+881 
-893 EKSEPEAGTEQAAPV
+893 TPV
-908 AAEADAEDASIDAP
+908 ATETDDEDSNLDAP

-962 LCKEGSDKLL
+962 MCKEGSDKLL
-972 DASCALIDKALLAQ
+972 DASCALIDKALMAQ

-1026 MYVDGKDSWNS
+1026 MYVDGKDAWNS

-1047 LRGVDTQTIKQA
+1047 LRGVDTQTIKQS

-1084 G
+1084 E

>member
-1 MRSTQNWDLSRVG
+1 
-14 DISGDKLE
+14 
-22 RNMREQMAFMDSD
+22 MREQMVFMDSD

-42 LKKYAPLEMMKLACW
+42 LMQYAPLEMMKLACW

-85 VLQQTYDTE
+85 VLQQTYDAE

-107 KRLVQLFD
+107 KRLAQLFD
-115 DLVKRAQ
+115 DLVKRTQ
-122 RYVDNAVLAAKVHSG
+122 RYVDNAVLVAKVQSG
-137 VRENGIVEQMQIFA
+137 VKENGIVEQMQMFA

-167 RARLLRMSLLPFQG
+167 RARLLRMSLLPFQS
-181 AIDQAFHA
+181 AVDQVFHA

-200 LEADCMQSLRDLRK
+200 LEAGCMQSLRDLRK

-229 SKELGQEFSD
+229 SKELGQVFSD

-252 WHERIDSMLSR
+252 WHARIDSMLAR
-263 RDGYELYDVQKL
+263 RDGYGLYDVQKL
-275 TRLDNHDCEALSL
+275 TNLDNHDCETLSL
-288 DLASVEGTFSQYPFE
+288 ALASVEGNFSQYPFE
-303 TRATADYPFVHGVTR
+303 TRATADYPFVRGVTK

-332 QIVKDHILNEGLL
+332 QIIKDHVLNEGLL
-345 SSEEWEATEKES
+345 SSEEWEATEKEN

-366 HSLLGSMSFE
+366 HSLFGSMGFE
-376 LRKDGYDAIF
+376 LHKDGYDAVF

-400 VEIDPFEDGRG
+400 VESDPFEDGRG

-423 GWVRNQRLRAIVVDG
+423 GWVRNQKLRAIVVDG

-449 DGVLYV
+449 DEVLYM

-474 ALLDLAPGAEPCEEL
+474 ALLGLVQSAEPCEKL
-489 SEKQEESHDDES
+489 PEKQEESCDGRSGAIENEAPVNDGPDREPAGDES
-501 GTIGAESHTEPDVA
+501 AVQEVKTDES
-515 KEPDVPETEEDS
+515 ETEED
-527 EDDDMA
+527 ELA
-533 QSLAEEDDGE
+533 RSLAEEDDEE
-543 PEPEDEEQGEEE
+543 PDSEDEDHGGEE

-568 AESMIHDSETN
+568 AESMIHDSETS

-586 PTEETD
+586 PMEET
-592 SAEEDEEHIAQA
+592 SSEEEDEEHVAHA
-604 MAKEVQEETPKPQFS
+604 MANEVQSETLSAPAKPQFS

-632 HPAYAPVK
+632 HPSYAPVQ
-640 QEATPPESS
+640 QEVSTPEASKLVSDPEPIQASAPAEA
-649 QQIPDAEPVQAS
+649 QPAPEPVS
-661 EPEQEENPVPSPV
+661 EPQVADE
-674 PTSSTPSPEKQ
+674 TSASSCEKT
-685 EELQPDEGV
+685 EELQPE
-694 GPVSAEEAEPV
+694 
-705 QEEKPAQQSPVSLGS
+705 QS
-720 LLQGIATGPSASSE
+720 
-734 GQEELQPD
+734 
-742 EGAGPVPAED
+742 
-752 TEPEQEAKPVPGPVP
+752 
-767 TSSTP
+767 
-772 SPEKQEEPQLEE
+772 
-784 DDGSA
+784 
-789 PAEEPK
+789 
-795 PVAEQEAKPAPTP
+795 
-808 FSLGSLL
+808 
-815 QGIATGSSASSEG
+815 
-828 QEEPQPEEGAGPAPA
+828 GPAPV
-843 EESEPEQEANPA
+843 EKPEPE
-855 PGPVS
+855 
-860 LGSLLQGIATGSSVP
+860 T
-875 SEEREE
+875 
-881 PQPEEGISPGPV
+881 
-893 EKSEPEAGTEQAAPV
+893 TPV
-908 AAEADAEDASIDAP
+908 ATETDDEDSNLDAP

-962 LCKEGSDKLL
+962 MCKEGSDKLL
-972 DASCALIDKALLAQ
+972 DASCALIDKALMAQ

-1026 MYVDGKDSWNS
+1026 MYVDGKDAWNS

-1047 LRGVDTQTIKQA
+1047 LRGVDTQTIKQS

-1084 G
+1084 E

>member
-1 MRSTQNWDLSRVG
+1 
-14 DISGDKLE
+14 
-22 RNMREQMAFMDSD
+22 MREQMVFMDSD

-42 LKKYAPLEMMKLACW
+42 LMQYAPLEMMKLACW

-85 VLQQTYDTE
+85 VLQQTYDAE

-107 KRLVQLFD
+107 KRLAQLFD
-115 DLVKRAQ
+115 DLVKRTQ
-122 RYVDNAVLAAKVHSG
+122 RYVDNAVLVAKVQSG
-137 VRENGIVEQMQIFA
+137 VKENGIVEQMQMFA

-167 RARLLRMSLLPFQG
+167 RARLLRMSLLPFQS
-181 AIDQAFHA
+181 AVDQVFHA

-200 LEADCMQSLRDLRK
+200 LEAGCMQSLRDLRK

-229 SKELGQEFSD
+229 SKELGQVFSD

-252 WHERIDSMLSR
+252 WHARIDSMLAR
-263 RDGYELYDVQKL
+263 RDGYGLYDVQKL
-275 TRLDNHDCEALSL
+275 TNLDNHDCETLSL
-288 DLASVEGTFSQYPFE
+288 ALASVEGNFSQYPFE
-303 TRATADYPFVHGVTR
+303 TRATADYPFVRGVTK

-332 QIVKDHILNEGLL
+332 QIIKDHVLNEGLL
-345 SSEEWEATEKES
+345 SSEEWEATEREN

-366 HSLLGSMSFE
+366 HSLFGSMGFE
-376 LRKDGYDAIF
+376 LHKDGYDAVF

-400 VEIDPFEDGRG
+400 VESDPFEDGRG

-423 GWVRNQRLRAIVVDG
+423 GWVRNQKLRAIVVDG

-449 DGVLYV
+449 DEVLYM

-474 ALLDLAPGAEPCEEL
+474 ALLGLVQSAEPCEKL
-489 SEKQEESHDDES
+489 PEKQEESCDGRSGAIENEAPVNNGPDREPAGDES
-501 GTIGAESHTEPDVA
+501 AVQEVKTDES
-515 KEPDVPETEEDS
+515 ETEED
-527 EDDDMA
+527 ELA
-533 QSLAEEDDGE
+533 RSLAEEDDEE
-543 PEPEDEEQGEEE
+543 PDSEDEDHGGEE

-568 AESMIHDSETN
+568 AESMIHDSETS

-586 PTEETD
+586 PMEET
-592 SAEEDEEHIAQA
+592 SSEEDDEEHVAQA
-604 MAKEVQEETPKPQFS
+604 MANEVQSETLSAPAKPQFS

-632 HPAYAPVK
+632 HPSYAPVQ
-640 QEATPPESS
+640 QE
-649 QQIPDAEPVQAS
+649 V
-661 EPEQEENPVPSPV
+661 
-674 PTSSTPSPEKQ
+674 STPEASKLVSDPEPIQ
-685 EELQPDEGV
+685 
-694 GPVSAEEAEPV
+694 A
-705 QEEKPAQQSPVSLGS
+705 
-720 LLQGIATGPSASSE
+720 
-734 GQEELQPD
+734 
-742 EGAGPVPAED
+742 
-752 TEPEQEAKPVPGPVP
+752 
-767 TSSTP
+767 
-772 SPEKQEEPQLEE
+772 
-784 DDGSA
+784 SA
-789 PAEEPK
+789 PAE
-795 PVAEQEAKPAPTP
+795 AQPAPEP
-808 FSLGSLL
+808 VSEP
-815 QGIATGSSASSEG
+815 QVADEASASSCEKT
-828 QEEPQPEEGAGPAPA
+828 EKPQPEQSGPAPV
-843 EESEPEQEANPA
+843 EKPEPE
-855 PGPVS
+855 
-860 LGSLLQGIATGSSVP
+860 T
-875 SEEREE
+875 
-881 PQPEEGISPGPV
+881 
-893 EKSEPEAGTEQAAPV
+893 TPV
-908 AAEADAEDASIDAP
+908 ATETDDEDSNLDAP

-962 LCKEGSDKLL
+962 MCKEGSDKLL
-972 DASCALIDKALLAQ
+972 DASCALIDKALMAQ

-1026 MYVDGKDSWNS
+1026 MYVDGKDAWNS

-1047 LRGVDTQTIKQA
+1047 LRGVDTQTIKQS

-1084 G
+1084 E

>member
-1 MRSTQNWDLSRVG
+1 
-14 DISGDKLE
+14 
-22 RNMREQMAFMDSD
+22 MREQMVFMDSD

-42 LKKYAPLEMMKLACW
+42 LMQYAPLEMMKLACW

-85 VLQQTYDTE
+85 VLQQTYDAE

-107 KRLVQLFD
+107 KRLAQLFD
-115 DLVKRAQ
+115 DLVKRTQ
-122 RYVDNAVLAAKVHSG
+122 RYVDNAVLAAKVQSG
-137 VRENGIVEQMQIFA
+137 VKENGIVEQMQMFA

-167 RARLLRMSLLPFQG
+167 RARLLRMSLLPFQS
-181 AIDQAFHA
+181 AVDQVFHA

-200 LEADCMQSLRDLRK
+200 LEAGCMQSLRDLRK

-229 SKELGQEFSD
+229 SKELGQVFSD

-252 WHERIDSMLSR
+252 WHARIDSMLTR
-263 RDGYELYDVQKL
+263 RDGYGLYDVQKL
-275 TRLDNHDCEALSL
+275 TNLDNHDCETLSL
-288 DLASVEGTFSQYPFE
+288 ALASVEGNFSQYPFE
-303 TRATADYPFVHGVTR
+303 TRATADYPFVRGVTK

-332 QIVKDHILNEGLL
+332 QIIKDHVLNEGLL
-345 SSEEWEATEKES
+345 SSEEWEATEKEN

-366 HSLLGSMSFE
+366 HSLFGSMGFE
-376 LRKDGYDAIF
+376 LHKDGYDAVF

-400 VEIDPFEDGRG
+400 VESDPFEDGRG

-423 GWVRNQRLRAIVVDG
+423 GWVRNQKLRAIVVDG

-449 DGVLYV
+449 DEVLYM

-474 ALLDLAPGAEPCEEL
+474 ALLGLVQSAEPCEKL
-489 SEKQEESHDDES
+489 PEKQEESCDGRSGAIENEAPVNDGPDREPAGDES
-501 GTIGAESHTEPDVA
+501 AVQEVKTDES
-515 KEPDVPETEEDS
+515 ETEED
-527 EDDDMA
+527 ELA
-533 QSLAEEDDGE
+533 RSLAEEDDEE
-543 PEPEDEEQGEEE
+543 PDSEEEDHGGEE

-568 AESMIHDSETN
+568 AESMIHDSETS

-586 PTEETD
+586 PMEET
-592 SAEEDEEHIAQA
+592 SSEEDDEEHVAQA
-604 MAKEVQEETPKPQFS
+604 MANEVQSETLSAPAKPQFS

-632 HPAYAPVK
+632 HPSYAPVQ
-640 QEATPPESS
+640 QE
-649 QQIPDAEPVQAS
+649 V
-661 EPEQEENPVPSPV
+661 
-674 PTSSTPSPEKQ
+674 STPEASKLVSDPEPIQ
-685 EELQPDEGV
+685 
-694 GPVSAEEAEPV
+694 A
-705 QEEKPAQQSPVSLGS
+705 
-720 LLQGIATGPSASSE
+720 
-734 GQEELQPD
+734 
-742 EGAGPVPAED
+742 
-752 TEPEQEAKPVPGPVP
+752 
-767 TSSTP
+767 
-772 SPEKQEEPQLEE
+772 
-784 DDGSA
+784 SA
-789 PAEEPK
+789 PAE
-795 PVAEQEAKPAPTP
+795 AQPAPEP
-808 FSLGSLL
+808 VSEP
-815 QGIATGSSASSEG
+815 QVADEASASSCEKT
-828 QEEPQPEEGAGPAPA
+828 EEPQPEQSGPAPV
-843 EESEPEQEANPA
+843 EKPEPE
-855 PGPVS
+855 
-860 LGSLLQGIATGSSVP
+860 T
-875 SEEREE
+875 
-881 PQPEEGISPGPV
+881 
-893 EKSEPEAGTEQAAPV
+893 TPV
-908 AAEADAEDASIDAP
+908 ATEADDEDSNLDAP

-941 IPARLREILEKQGL
+941 IPARLRVILEKQGL

-962 LCKEGSDKLL
+962 MCKEGSDKLL
-972 DASCALIDKALLAQ
+972 DASCALIDKALMAQ

-1026 MYVDGKDSWNS
+1026 MYVDGKDAWNS

-1047 LRGVDTQTIKQA
+1047 LRGVDTQTIKQS

-1084 G
+1084 E

>member
-1 MRSTQNWDLSRVG
+1 
-14 DISGDKLE
+14 
-22 RNMREQMAFMDSD
+22 MREQMVFMDSD

-42 LKKYAPLEMMKLACW
+42 LMQYAPLEMMKLACW

-85 VLQQTYDTE
+85 VLQQTYDAE

-107 KRLVQLFD
+107 KRLAQLFD
-115 DLVKRAQ
+115 DLVKRTQ
-122 RYVDNAVLAAKVHSG
+122 RYVDNAVLVAKVQSG
-137 VRENGIVEQMQIFA
+137 VKENGIVEQMQMFA

-167 RARLLRMSLLPFQG
+167 RARLLRMSLLPFQS
-181 AIDQAFHA
+181 AVDQVFHA

-200 LEADCMQSLRDLRK
+200 LEAGCMQSLRDLRK

-229 SKELGQEFSD
+229 SKELGQVFSD

-252 WHERIDSMLSR
+252 WHARIDSMLAR
-263 RDGYELYDVQKL
+263 RDGYGLYDVQKL
-275 TRLDNHDCEALSL
+275 TNLDNHDCETLSL
-288 DLASVEGTFSQYPFE
+288 ALASVEGNFSQYPFE
-303 TRATADYPFVHGVTR
+303 TRATADYPFVRGVTK

-332 QIVKDHILNEGLL
+332 QIIKDHVLNEGLL
-345 SSEEWEATEKES
+345 SSEEWEATEKEN

-366 HSLLGSMSFE
+366 HSLFGSMSFE
-376 LRKDGYDAIF
+376 LHKDGYDAVF

-400 VEIDPFEDGRG
+400 VESDPFEDGRG

-423 GWVRNQRLRAIVVDG
+423 GWVRNQKLRAIVVDG

-449 DGVLYV
+449 DEVLYM

-474 ALLDLAPGAEPCEEL
+474 ALLGLVQSAEPCEKL
-489 SEKQEESHDDES
+489 PEKQEESCDGRSGAIENEAPVNDGPDREPAGDES
-501 GTIGAESHTEPDVA
+501 AVQEVKTDES
-515 KEPDVPETEEDS
+515 ETEED
-527 EDDDMA
+527 ELVR
-533 QSLAEEDDGE
+533 SLAEEDDEE
-543 PEPEDEEQGEEE
+543 PDSEDEDHGGEE

-568 AESMIHDSETN
+568 AESMIHDSETS

-586 PTEETD
+586 PMEET
-592 SAEEDEEHIAQA
+592 SSEEDDEEHVAQA
-604 MAKEVQEETPKPQFS
+604 MANEVQSETLSAPAKPQFS

-632 HPAYAPVK
+632 HPSYAPVQ
-640 QEATPPESS
+640 QEVSTPEASKLVSDPEPIQASAPAEA
-649 QQIPDAEPVQAS
+649 QPAPEPVS
-661 EPEQEENPVPSPV
+661 EPQVADE
-674 PTSSTPSPEKQ
+674 TSASSCEKT
-685 EELQPDEGV
+685 EELQPE
-694 GPVSAEEAEPV
+694 
-705 QEEKPAQQSPVSLGS
+705 QS
-720 LLQGIATGPSASSE
+720 
-734 GQEELQPD
+734 
-742 EGAGPVPAED
+742 
-752 TEPEQEAKPVPGPVP
+752 
-767 TSSTP
+767 
-772 SPEKQEEPQLEE
+772 
-784 DDGSA
+784 
-789 PAEEPK
+789 
-795 PVAEQEAKPAPTP
+795 
-808 FSLGSLL
+808 
-815 QGIATGSSASSEG
+815 
-828 QEEPQPEEGAGPAPA
+828 GPAPV
-843 EESEPEQEANPA
+843 EKPEPE
-855 PGPVS
+855 
-860 LGSLLQGIATGSSVP
+860 T
-875 SEEREE
+875 
-881 PQPEEGISPGPV
+881 
-893 EKSEPEAGTEQAAPV
+893 TPV
-908 AAEADAEDASIDAP
+908 ATETDDEDSNLDAP

-962 LCKEGSDKLL
+962 MCKEGSDKLL
-972 DASCALIDKALLAQ
+972 DASCALIDKALMAQ

-1026 MYVDGKDSWNS
+1026 MYVDGKDAWNS

-1047 LRGVDTQTIKQA
+1047 LRGVDTQTIKQS

-1084 G
+1084 E

>member
-1 MRSTQNWDLSRVG
+1 
-14 DISGDKLE
+14 
-22 RNMREQMAFMDSD
+22 MREQMVFMDSD

-42 LKKYAPLEMMKLACW
+42 LMQYAPLEMMKLACW

-85 VLQQTYDTE
+85 VLQQTYDAE

-107 KRLVQLFD
+107 KRLAQLFD
-115 DLVKRAQ
+115 DLVKRTQ
-122 RYVDNAVLAAKVHSG
+122 RYVDNAVLVAKVQSG
-137 VRENGIVEQMQIFA
+137 VKENGIVEQMQMFA

-167 RARLLRMSLLPFQG
+167 RARLLRMSLLPFQSAVG
-181 AIDQAFHA
+181 QVFHA

-200 LEADCMQSLRDLRK
+200 LEAGCMQSLRDLRK

-229 SKELGQEFSD
+229 SKELGQVFSD

-252 WHERIDSMLSR
+252 WHARIDSMLAR
-263 RDGYELYDVQKL
+263 RDGYGLYDVQKL
-275 TRLDNHDCEALSL
+275 TNLDNHDCETLSL
-288 DLASVEGTFSQYPFE
+288 ALASVEGNFSQYPFE
-303 TRATADYPFVHGVTR
+303 TRATADYPFVRGVTK

-332 QIVKDHILNEGLL
+332 QIIKDHVLNEGLL
-345 SSEEWEATEKES
+345 SSEEWEATEKEN

-366 HSLLGSMSFE
+366 HSLLGSMGFE
-376 LRKDGYDAIF
+376 LHKDGYDAVF

-400 VEIDPFEDGRG
+400 VESDPFEDGRG

-423 GWVRNQRLRAIVVDG
+423 GWVRNQKLRAIVVDG

-449 DGVLYV
+449 DEVLYM

-474 ALLDLAPGAEPCEEL
+474 ALLGLVQSAEPCEKL
-489 SEKQEESHDDES
+489 PEKQEESCDGRSGAIENEAPVNDGPDREPAGDES
-501 GTIGAESHTEPDVA
+501 AVQEVKTDES
-515 KEPDVPETEEDS
+515 ETEED
-527 EDDDMA
+527 ELA
-533 QSLAEEDDGE
+533 RSLAEEDDEE
-543 PEPEDEEQGEEE
+543 PDSEDEDHGGEE

-568 AESMIHDSETN
+568 AESMIHDSETS

-586 PTEETD
+586 PMEET
-592 SAEEDEEHIAQA
+592 SSEEDDEEHVAQA
-604 MAKEVQEETPKPQFS
+604 MANEVQSETLSAPAKPQFS

-632 HPAYAPVK
+632 HPSYAPVQ
-640 QEATPPESS
+640 QE
-649 QQIPDAEPVQAS
+649 V
-661 EPEQEENPVPSPV
+661 
-674 PTSSTPSPEKQ
+674 STPEASKLVSDPEPIQ
-685 EELQPDEGV
+685 
-694 GPVSAEEAEPV
+694 A
-705 QEEKPAQQSPVSLGS
+705 
-720 LLQGIATGPSASSE
+720 
-734 GQEELQPD
+734 
-742 EGAGPVPAED
+742 
-752 TEPEQEAKPVPGPVP
+752 
-767 TSSTP
+767 
-772 SPEKQEEPQLEE
+772 
-784 DDGSA
+784 SA
-789 PAEEPK
+789 PAE
-795 PVAEQEAKPAPTP
+795 AQPAPEP
-808 FSLGSLL
+808 VSEP
-815 QGIATGSSASSEG
+815 QVADEASASSCEKT
-828 QEEPQPEEGAGPAPA
+828 EEPQPEQSGPAPVKKP
-843 EESEPEQEANPA
+843 EPE
-855 PGPVS
+855 
-860 LGSLLQGIATGSSVP
+860 T
-875 SEEREE
+875 
-881 PQPEEGISPGPV
+881 
-893 EKSEPEAGTEQAAPV
+893 TPV
-908 AAEADAEDASIDAP
+908 ATETDDEDSNLDAP

-962 LCKEGSDKLL
+962 MCKEGSDKLL
-972 DASCALIDKALLAQ
+972 DASCALIDKALMAQ

-1026 MYVDGKDSWNS
+1026 MYVDGKDAWNS

-1047 LRGVDTQTIKQA
+1047 LRGVDTQTIKQS

-1084 G
+1084 E

>member
-1 MRSTQNWDLSRVG
+1 MSRVG
-14 DISGDKLE
+14 DISSDKLE
-22 RNMREQMAFMDSD
+22 RNMREQMVFMDSD

-42 LKKYAPLEMMKLACW
+42 LMQYAPLEMMKLACW

-85 VLQQTYDTE
+85 VLQQTYDAE

-107 KRLVQLFD
+107 KRLAQLFD
-115 DLVKRAQ
+115 DLVKRTQ
-122 RYVDNAVLAAKVHSG
+122 RYVDNAVLVAKVQSG
-137 VRENGIVEQMQIFA
+137 VKENGIVEQMQMFA

-167 RARLLRMSLLPFQG
+167 RARLLRMSLLPFQS
-181 AIDQAFHA
+181 AVDQVFHA
-189 GLDGIVEAFAT
+189 GLDGIVGAFAT
-200 LEADCMQSLRDLRK
+200 LEAGCMQSLRDLRK

-229 SKELGQEFSD
+229 SKELGQVFSD

-252 WHERIDSMLSR
+252 WHARIDSMLAR
-263 RDGYELYDVQKL
+263 RDGYGLYDVQKL
-275 TRLDNHDCEALSL
+275 TNLDNHDCETLSL
-288 DLASVEGTFSQYPFE
+288 ALASVEGNFSQYPFE
-303 TRATADYPFVHGVTR
+303 TRATADYPFVRGVTK

-332 QIVKDHILNEGLL
+332 QIIKDHVLNEGLL
-345 SSEEWEATEKES
+345 SSEEWEATEKEN

-366 HSLLGSMSFE
+366 HSLFGSMGFE
-376 LRKDGYDAIF
+376 LHKDGYDAVF

-400 VEIDPFEDGRG
+400 VESDPFEDGRG

-423 GWVRNQRLRAIVVDG
+423 GWVRNQKLRAIVVDG

-449 DGVLYV
+449 DEVLYM

-474 ALLDLAPGAEPCEEL
+474 ALLGLVQSAEPCEKL
-489 SEKQEESHDDES
+489 PEKQEESCDGRSGAIENEAPVNDGPDREPAGDES
-501 GTIGAESHTEPDVA
+501 AVQEVKTDES
-515 KEPDVPETEEDS
+515 ETEED
-527 EDDDMA
+527 ELA
-533 QSLAEEDDGE
+533 RSLAEEDDEE
-543 PEPEDEEQGEEE
+543 PDSEDEDHGGEE

-568 AESMIHDSETN
+568 AESMIHDSETS

-586 PTEETD
+586 PMEET
-592 SAEEDEEHIAQA
+592 SSEEDDEEHVAQA
-604 MAKEVQEETPKPQFS
+604 MANEVQSETLSAPAKPQFS

-632 HPAYAPVK
+632 HPSYAPVQ
-640 QEATPPESS
+640 QEVSTPEASKLVSDPEPIQASAPAEA
-649 QQIPDAEPVQAS
+649 QPAPEPVS
-661 EPEQEENPVPSPV
+661 EPQVADE
-674 PTSSTPSPEKQ
+674 TSASSCEKT
-685 EELQPDEGV
+685 EELQPE
-694 GPVSAEEAEPV
+694 
-705 QEEKPAQQSPVSLGS
+705 QS
-720 LLQGIATGPSASSE
+720 
-734 GQEELQPD
+734 
-742 EGAGPVPAED
+742 
-752 TEPEQEAKPVPGPVP
+752 
-767 TSSTP
+767 
-772 SPEKQEEPQLEE
+772 
-784 DDGSA
+784 
-789 PAEEPK
+789 
-795 PVAEQEAKPAPTP
+795 
-808 FSLGSLL
+808 
-815 QGIATGSSASSEG
+815 
-828 QEEPQPEEGAGPAPA
+828 GPAPV
-843 EESEPEQEANPA
+843 EKPEPE
-855 PGPVS
+855 
-860 LGSLLQGIATGSSVP
+860 T
-875 SEEREE
+875 
-881 PQPEEGISPGPV
+881 
-893 EKSEPEAGTEQAAPV
+893 TPV
-908 AAEADAEDASIDAP
+908 ATETDDEDSNLDAP

-962 LCKEGSDKLL
+962 MCKEGSDKLL
-972 DASCALIDKALLAQ
+972 DASCALIDKALMAQ

-1026 MYVDGKDSWNS
+1026 MYVDGKDAWNS

-1047 LRGVDTQTIKQA
+1047 LRGVDTQTIKQS

-1084 G
+1084 E

>member
-1 MRSTQNWDLSRVG
+1 
-14 DISGDKLE
+14 
-22 RNMREQMAFMDSD
+22 MREQMVFMDSD

-42 LKKYAPLEMMKLACW
+42 LMQYAPLEMMKLACW

-85 VLQQTYDTE
+85 VLQQTYDAE

-107 KRLVQLFD
+107 KRLAQLFD
-115 DLVKRAQ
+115 DLVKRTQ
-122 RYVDNAVLAAKVHSG
+122 RYVDNAVLVAKVQSG
-137 VRENGIVEQMQIFA
+137 VKENGIVEQMQMFA

-167 RARLLRMSLLPFQG
+167 RARLLRMSLLPFQSAVG
-181 AIDQAFHA
+181 QVFHA

-200 LEADCMQSLRDLRK
+200 LEAGCMQSLRDLRK

-229 SKELGQEFSD
+229 SKELGQVFSD

-252 WHERIDSMLSR
+252 WHARIDSMLAR
-263 RDGYELYDVQKL
+263 RDGYGLYDVQKL
-275 TRLDNHDCEALSL
+275 TNLDNHDCETLSL
-288 DLASVEGTFSQYPFE
+288 ALASVEGNFSQYPFE
-303 TRATADYPFVHGVTR
+303 TRATADYPFVRGVTK

-332 QIVKDHILNEGLL
+332 QIIKDHVLNEGLL
-345 SSEEWEATEKES
+345 SSEEWEATEKEN

-366 HSLLGSMSFE
+366 HSLLGSMGFE
-376 LRKDGYDAIF
+376 LHKDGYDAVF

-400 VEIDPFEDGRG
+400 VESDPFEDGRG

-423 GWVRNQRLRAIVVDG
+423 GWVRNQKLRAIVVDG

-449 DGVLYV
+449 DEVLYM

-474 ALLDLAPGAEPCEEL
+474 ALLGLVQSAEPCEKL
-489 SEKQEESHDDES
+489 PEKQEESCDGRSGAIENEAPVNDGPDREPAGDES
-501 GTIGAESHTEPDVA
+501 AVQEVKTDES
-515 KEPDVPETEEDS
+515 ETEED
-527 EDDDMA
+527 ELA
-533 QSLAEEDDGE
+533 RSLAEEDDEE
-543 PEPEDEEQGEEE
+543 PDSEDEDHGGEE

-568 AESMIHDSETN
+568 AESMIHDSETS

-586 PTEETD
+586 PMEET
-592 SAEEDEEHIAQA
+592 SSEEDDEEHVAQA
-604 MAKEVQEETPKPQFS
+604 MANEVQSETLSAPAKPQFS

-632 HPAYAPVK
+632 HPSYAPVQ
-640 QEATPPESS
+640 QE
-649 QQIPDAEPVQAS
+649 V
-661 EPEQEENPVPSPV
+661 
-674 PTSSTPSPEKQ
+674 STPEASKLVSDPEPIQ
-685 EELQPDEGV
+685 
-694 GPVSAEEAEPV
+694 A
-705 QEEKPAQQSPVSLGS
+705 
-720 LLQGIATGPSASSE
+720 
-734 GQEELQPD
+734 
-742 EGAGPVPAED
+742 
-752 TEPEQEAKPVPGPVP
+752 
-767 TSSTP
+767 
-772 SPEKQEEPQLEE
+772 
-784 DDGSA
+784 SA
-789 PAEEPK
+789 PAE
-795 PVAEQEAKPAPTP
+795 AQPAPEP
-808 FSLGSLL
+808 VSEP
-815 QGIATGSSASSEG
+815 QVADEASASSCEKT
-828 QEEPQPEEGAGPAPA
+828 EEPQPEQSGPAPV
-843 EESEPEQEANPA
+843 EKPEPE
-855 PGPVS
+855 
-860 LGSLLQGIATGSSVP
+860 T
-875 SEEREE
+875 
-881 PQPEEGISPGPV
+881 
-893 EKSEPEAGTEQAAPV
+893 TPV
-908 AAEADAEDASIDAP
+908 ATEADDEDSNLDAP

-962 LCKEGSDKLL
+962 MCKEGSDKLL
-972 DASCALIDKALLAQ
+972 DASCALIDKALMAQ

-1026 MYVDGKDSWNS
+1026 MYVDGKDAWNS

-1047 LRGVDTQTIKQA
+1047 LRGVDTQTIKQS

-1084 G
+1084 E

>member
-1 MRSTQNWDLSRVG
+1 
-14 DISGDKLE
+14 
-22 RNMREQMAFMDSD
+22 MREQMVFMDSD

-42 LKKYAPLEMMKLACW
+42 LMQYAPLEMMKLACW

-85 VLQQTYDTE
+85 VLQQTYDAE

-107 KRLVQLFD
+107 KRLAQLFD
-115 DLVKRAQ
+115 DLVKRTQ
-122 RYVDNAVLAAKVHSG
+122 RYVDNAVLVAKVQSG
-137 VRENGIVEQMQIFA
+137 VKENGIVEQMQMFA

-167 RARLLRMSLLPFQG
+167 RARLLRMSLLPFQS
-181 AIDQAFHA
+181 AVDQVFHV

-200 LEADCMQSLRDLRK
+200 LEAGCMQSLRDLRK

-229 SKELGQEFSD
+229 SKELGLVFSD

-252 WHERIDSMLSR
+252 WHARIDSMLAR
-263 RDGYELYDVQKL
+263 RDGYGLYDVQKL
-275 TRLDNHDCEALSL
+275 TNLDNHDCETLSL
-288 DLASVEGTFSQYPFE
+288 ALASVEGNFSQYPFE
-303 TRATADYPFVHGVTR
+303 TRATADYPFVRGVTK

-332 QIVKDHILNEGLL
+332 QIIKDHVLNEGLL
-345 SSEEWEATEKES
+345 SSEEWEATEKEN

-366 HSLLGSMSFE
+366 HSLFGSMGFE
-376 LRKDGYDAIF
+376 LHKDGYDAVF

-400 VEIDPFEDGRG
+400 VESDPFEDGRG

-423 GWVRNQRLRAIVVDG
+423 GWVRNQKLRAIVVDG

-449 DGVLYV
+449 DEVLYM

-474 ALLDLAPGAEPCEEL
+474 ALLGLVQSAEPCEKL
-489 SEKQEESHDDES
+489 PEKQEESCDGRSGAIENEAPVNDGPDREPAGDES
-501 GTIGAESHTEPDVA
+501 AVQEVKTDES
-515 KEPDVPETEEDS
+515 ETEED
-527 EDDDMA
+527 ELA
-533 QSLAEEDDGE
+533 RSLAEEDDEE
-543 PEPEDEEQGEEE
+543 PDSEDEDHGGEE

-568 AESMIHDSETN
+568 AESMIHDSETS

-586 PTEETD
+586 PMEET
-592 SAEEDEEHIAQA
+592 SSEEEDEEHVAHA
-604 MAKEVQEETPKPQFS
+604 MANEVQSETLSAPAKPQFS

-632 HPAYAPVK
+632 HPSYAPVQ
-640 QEATPPESS
+640 QE
-649 QQIPDAEPVQAS
+649 V
-661 EPEQEENPVPSPV
+661 
-674 PTSSTPSPEKQ
+674 STPEASKLVSDPEPIQ
-685 EELQPDEGV
+685 
-694 GPVSAEEAEPV
+694 A
-705 QEEKPAQQSPVSLGS
+705 
-720 LLQGIATGPSASSE
+720 
-734 GQEELQPD
+734 
-742 EGAGPVPAED
+742 
-752 TEPEQEAKPVPGPVP
+752 
-767 TSSTP
+767 
-772 SPEKQEEPQLEE
+772 
-784 DDGSA
+784 SA
-789 PAEEPK
+789 PAE
-795 PVAEQEAKPAPTP
+795 AQPAPEP
-808 FSLGSLL
+808 VSEP
-815 QGIATGSSASSEG
+815 QVADEASASSGEKE
-828 QEEPQPEEGAGPAPA
+828 EEPQPEQSGPAPV
-843 EESEPEQEANPA
+843 EKPEPE
-855 PGPVS
+855 
-860 LGSLLQGIATGSSVP
+860 T
-875 SEEREE
+875 
-881 PQPEEGISPGPV
+881 
-893 EKSEPEAGTEQAAPV
+893 TPV
-908 AAEADAEDASIDAP
+908 ATETDDEDSNLDAP

-962 LCKEGSDKLL
+962 MCKEGSDKLL
-972 DASCALIDKALLAQ
+972 DASCALIDKALMAQ

-1026 MYVDGKDSWNS
+1026 MYVDGKDAWNS

-1047 LRGVDTQTIKQA
+1047 LRGVDTQTIKQS

-1084 G
+1084 E

>member
-1 MRSTQNWDLSRVG
+1 
-14 DISGDKLE
+14 
-22 RNMREQMAFMDSD
+22 MREQMVFMDSD

-42 LKKYAPLEMMKLACW
+42 LMQYAPLEMMKLACW

-85 VLQQTYDTE
+85 VLQQTYDAE

-107 KRLVQLFD
+107 KRLAQLFD
-115 DLVKRAQ
+115 DLVKRTQ
-122 RYVDNAVLAAKVHSG
+122 RYVDNAVLVAKVQSG
-137 VRENGIVEQMQIFA
+137 VKENGIVEQMQMFA

-167 RARLLRMSLLPFQG
+167 RARLLRMSLLPFQSAVG
-181 AIDQAFHA
+181 QVFHA

-200 LEADCMQSLRDLRK
+200 LEAGCMQSLRDLRK

-229 SKELGQEFSD
+229 SKELGQVFSD

-252 WHERIDSMLSR
+252 WHARIDSMLAR
-263 RDGYELYDVQKL
+263 RDGYGLYDVQKL
-275 TRLDNHDCEALSL
+275 TNLDNHDCETLSL
-288 DLASVEGTFSQYPFE
+288 ALASVEGNFSQYPFE
-303 TRATADYPFVHGVTR
+303 TRATADYPFVRGVTK

-332 QIVKDHILNEGLL
+332 QIIKDHVLNEGLL
-345 SSEEWEATEKES
+345 SSEEWEATEKEN

-366 HSLLGSMSFE
+366 HSLFGSMGFE
-376 LRKDGYDAIF
+376 LHKDGYDAVF

-400 VEIDPFEDGRG
+400 VESDPFEDGRG

-423 GWVRNQRLRAIVVDG
+423 GWVRNQKLRAIVVDG
-438 TLVGNYPLQLQ
+438 TLIGNYPLQLQ
-449 DGVLYV
+449 DEVLYM

-474 ALLDLAPGAEPCEEL
+474 ALLGLVQSAEPCEKL
-489 SEKQEESHDDES
+489 PEKQEESCDGRSGAIENEAPVNDGPDREPAGDES
-501 GTIGAESHTEPDVA
+501 AVQEVKTDES
-515 KEPDVPETEEDS
+515 ETEED
-527 EDDDMA
+527 ELA
-533 QSLAEEDDGE
+533 RSLAEEDDEE
-543 PEPEDEEQGEEE
+543 PDSEDEDHGGEE

-568 AESMIHDSETN
+568 AESMIHDSETS

-586 PTEETD
+586 PMEET
-592 SAEEDEEHIAQA
+592 SSEEDDEEHVAQA
-604 MAKEVQEETPKPQFS
+604 MANEVQSETLSAPAKPQFS

-632 HPAYAPVK
+632 HPSYAPVQ
-640 QEATPPESS
+640 QE
-649 QQIPDAEPVQAS
+649 V
-661 EPEQEENPVPSPV
+661 
-674 PTSSTPSPEKQ
+674 STPEASKLVSDPEPIQ
-685 EELQPDEGV
+685 
-694 GPVSAEEAEPV
+694 A
-705 QEEKPAQQSPVSLGS
+705 
-720 LLQGIATGPSASSE
+720 
-734 GQEELQPD
+734 
-742 EGAGPVPAED
+742 
-752 TEPEQEAKPVPGPVP
+752 
-767 TSSTP
+767 
-772 SPEKQEEPQLEE
+772 
-784 DDGSA
+784 SA
-789 PAEEPK
+789 PAE
-795 PVAEQEAKPAPTP
+795 AQPAPEP
-808 FSLGSLL
+808 VSEP
-815 QGIATGSSASSEG
+815 QVADEASASSCEKT
-828 QEEPQPEEGAGPAPA
+828 EEPQPEQSGPAPV
-843 EESEPEQEANPA
+843 EKPEPE
-855 PGPVS
+855 
-860 LGSLLQGIATGSSVP
+860 T
-875 SEEREE
+875 
-881 PQPEEGISPGPV
+881 
-893 EKSEPEAGTEQAAPV
+893 TPV
-908 AAEADAEDASIDAP
+908 ATETDDEDSNLDAP

-962 LCKEGSDKLL
+962 MCKEGSDKLL
-972 DASCALIDKALLAQ
+972 DASCALIDKALMAQ

-1026 MYVDGKDSWNS
+1026 MYVDGKDAWNS

-1047 LRGVDTQTIKQA
+1047 LRGVDTQTIKQS

-1084 G
+1084 E

>member
-1 MRSTQNWDLSRVG
+1 
-14 DISGDKLE
+14 
-22 RNMREQMAFMDSD
+22 MREQMVFMDSD

-42 LKKYAPLEMMKLACW
+42 LMQYAPLEMMKLACW

-85 VLQQTYDTE
+85 VLQQTYDAE

-107 KRLVQLFD
+107 KRLAQLFD
-115 DLVKRAQ
+115 DLVKRTQ
-122 RYVDNAVLAAKVHSG
+122 RYVDNAVLVAKVQSG
-137 VRENGIVEQMQIFA
+137 VKENGIVEQMQMFA

-167 RARLLRMSLLPFQG
+167 RARLLRMSLLPFQS
-181 AIDQAFHA
+181 AVDQVFHV
-189 GLDGIVEAFAT
+189 GLDGIVGAFAT
-200 LEADCMQSLRDLRK
+200 LEAGCMQSLRDLRK

-229 SKELGQEFSD
+229 SKELGQVFSD

-252 WHERIDSMLSR
+252 WHARIDSMLAR
-263 RDGYELYDVQKL
+263 RDGYGLYDVQKL
-275 TRLDNHDCEALSL
+275 TNLDNHDCETLSL
-288 DLASVEGTFSQYPFE
+288 ALASVEGNFSQYPFE
-303 TRATADYPFVHGVTR
+303 TRATADYPFVRGVTK

-332 QIVKDHILNEGLL
+332 QIIKDHVLNEGLL
-345 SSEEWEATEKES
+345 SSEEWEATEKEN

-366 HSLLGSMSFE
+366 HSLFGSMGFE
-376 LRKDGYDAIF
+376 LHKDGYDAVF

-400 VEIDPFEDGRG
+400 VESDPFEDGRG

-423 GWVRNQRLRAIVVDG
+423 GWVRNQKLRAIVVDG

-449 DGVLYV
+449 DEVLYM

-474 ALLDLAPGAEPCEEL
+474 ALLGLVQSAEPCEKL
-489 SEKQEESHDDES
+489 PEKQEESCDGRSGAIENEAPVNDGPDREPAGDES
-501 GTIGAESHTEPDVA
+501 AVQEVKTDES
-515 KEPDVPETEEDS
+515 ETEED
-527 EDDDMA
+527 ELA
-533 QSLAEEDDGE
+533 RSLAEEDDEE
-543 PEPEDEEQGEEE
+543 PDSEDEDHGGEE

-568 AESMIHDSETN
+568 AESMIHDSETS

-586 PTEETD
+586 PMEET
-592 SAEEDEEHIAQA
+592 SSEEDDEEHVAQA
-604 MAKEVQEETPKPQFS
+604 MANEVQSETLSAPAKPQFS

-632 HPAYAPVK
+632 HPSYAPVQ
-640 QEATPPESS
+640 QEVSTPEASKLVSDPEPIQASAPAEA
-649 QQIPDAEPVQAS
+649 QPAPEPVS
-661 EPEQEENPVPSPV
+661 EPQVADE
-674 PTSSTPSPEKQ
+674 TSASSCEKT
-685 EELQPDEGV
+685 EELQPE
-694 GPVSAEEAEPV
+694 
-705 QEEKPAQQSPVSLGS
+705 QS
-720 LLQGIATGPSASSE
+720 
-734 GQEELQPD
+734 
-742 EGAGPVPAED
+742 
-752 TEPEQEAKPVPGPVP
+752 
-767 TSSTP
+767 
-772 SPEKQEEPQLEE
+772 
-784 DDGSA
+784 
-789 PAEEPK
+789 
-795 PVAEQEAKPAPTP
+795 
-808 FSLGSLL
+808 
-815 QGIATGSSASSEG
+815 
-828 QEEPQPEEGAGPAPA
+828 GPAPV
-843 EESEPEQEANPA
+843 EKPEPE
-855 PGPVS
+855 
-860 LGSLLQGIATGSSVP
+860 T
-875 SEEREE
+875 
-881 PQPEEGISPGPV
+881 
-893 EKSEPEAGTEQAAPV
+893 TPV
-908 AAEADAEDASIDAP
+908 ATETDDEDSNLDAP

-962 LCKEGSDKLL
+962 MCKEGSDKLL
-972 DASCALIDKALLAQ
+972 DASCALIDKALMAQ

-1026 MYVDGKDSWNS
+1026 MYVDGKDAWNS

-1047 LRGVDTQTIKQA
+1047 LRGVDTQTIKQS

-1084 G
+1084 E

>member
-1 MRSTQNWDLSRVG
+1 
-14 DISGDKLE
+14 
-22 RNMREQMAFMDSD
+22 MREQMVFMDSD

-42 LKKYAPLEMMKLACW
+42 LMQYAPLEMMKLACW

-85 VLQQTYDTE
+85 VLQQTYDAE

-107 KRLVQLFD
+107 KRLAQLFD
-115 DLVKRAQ
+115 DLVKRTQ
-122 RYVDNAVLAAKVHSG
+122 RYVDNAVLVAKVQSG
-137 VRENGIVEQMQIFA
+137 VKENGIVEQMQMFA

-167 RARLLRMSLLPFQG
+167 RARLLRMSLLPFQS
-181 AIDQAFHA
+181 AVDQVFHA

-200 LEADCMQSLRDLRK
+200 LEAGCMQSLRDLRK

-229 SKELGQEFSD
+229 SKELGQVFSD

-252 WHERIDSMLSR
+252 WHARIDSMLAR
-263 RDGYELYDVQKL
+263 RDGYGLYDVQKL
-275 TRLDNHDCEALSL
+275 TNLDNHDCETLSL
-288 DLASVEGTFSQYPFE
+288 ALASVEGNFSQYPFE
-303 TRATADYPFVHGVTR
+303 TRATADYPFVRGVTK

-332 QIVKDHILNEGLL
+332 QIIKDHVLNEGLL
-345 SSEEWEATEKES
+345 SSEEWEATEKEN

-366 HSLLGSMSFE
+366 HSLFGSMGFE
-376 LRKDGYDAIF
+376 LHKDGYDAVF

-400 VEIDPFEDGRG
+400 VESDPFEDGRG

-423 GWVRNQRLRAIVVDG
+423 GWVRNQKLRAIVVDG

-449 DGVLYV
+449 DEVLYM

-474 ALLDLAPGAEPCEEL
+474 ALLGLVQSAEPCEKL
-489 SEKQEESHDDES
+489 PEKQEESCDGRSGAIENEAPVNDGPDREPAGDES
-501 GTIGAESHTEPDVA
+501 AVQEVKTDES
-515 KEPDVPETEEDS
+515 ETEED
-527 EDDDMA
+527 ELA
-533 QSLAEEDDGE
+533 RSLAEEDDEE
-543 PEPEDEEQGEEE
+543 PDSEDEDHGGEE

-568 AESMIHDSETN
+568 AESMIHDSETS

-586 PTEETD
+586 PMEET
-592 SAEEDEEHIAQA
+592 SSEEEDEEHVAHA
-604 MAKEVQEETPKPQFS
+604 MANEVQSETLSAPAKPQFS

-632 HPAYAPVK
+632 HPSYAPVQ
-640 QEATPPESS
+640 QE
-649 QQIPDAEPVQAS
+649 V
-661 EPEQEENPVPSPV
+661 
-674 PTSSTPSPEKQ
+674 STPEASKLVSDPEPIQ
-685 EELQPDEGV
+685 
-694 GPVSAEEAEPV
+694 A
-705 QEEKPAQQSPVSLGS
+705 
-720 LLQGIATGPSASSE
+720 
-734 GQEELQPD
+734 
-742 EGAGPVPAED
+742 
-752 TEPEQEAKPVPGPVP
+752 
-767 TSSTP
+767 
-772 SPEKQEEPQLEE
+772 
-784 DDGSA
+784 SA
-789 PAEEPK
+789 PAE
-795 PVAEQEAKPAPTP
+795 AQPAPEP
-808 FSLGSLL
+808 VSEP
-815 QGIATGSSASSEG
+815 QVADEASASSCEKT
-828 QEEPQPEEGAGPAPA
+828 EEPQPEQSGPAPV
-843 EESEPEQEANPA
+843 EKPEPE
-855 PGPVS
+855 
-860 LGSLLQGIATGSSVP
+860 T
-875 SEEREE
+875 
-881 PQPEEGISPGPV
+881 
-893 EKSEPEAGTEQAAPV
+893 TPV
-908 AAEADAEDASIDAP
+908 ATETDDEDSNLDAP

-962 LCKEGSDKLL
+962 MCKEGSDKLL
-972 DASCALIDKALLAQ
+972 DASCALIDKALMAQ

-1026 MYVDGKDSWNS
+1026 MYVDGKDAWNS

-1047 LRGVDTQTIKQA
+1047 LRGVDTQTIKQS

-1084 G
+1084 E

>member
-1 MRSTQNWDLSRVG
+1 
-14 DISGDKLE
+14 
-22 RNMREQMAFMDSD
+22 MREQMVFMDSD

-42 LKKYAPLEMMKLACW
+42 LMQYAPLEMMKLACW

-85 VLQQTYDTE
+85 VLQQTYDAE

-107 KRLVQLFD
+107 KRLAQLFD
-115 DLVKRAQ
+115 DLVKRTQ
-122 RYVDNAVLAAKVHSG
+122 RYVDNAVLVAKVQSG
-137 VRENGIVEQMQIFA
+137 VKENGIVEQMQMFA

-167 RARLLRMSLLPFQG
+167 RARLLRMSLLPFQSAVG
-181 AIDQAFHA
+181 QVFHA

-200 LEADCMQSLRDLRK
+200 LEAGCMQSLRDLRK

-229 SKELGQEFSD
+229 SKELGQVFSD

-252 WHERIDSMLSR
+252 WHARIDSMLAR
-263 RDGYELYDVQKL
+263 RDGYGLYDVQKL
-275 TRLDNHDCEALSL
+275 TNLDNHDCETLSL
-288 DLASVEGTFSQYPFE
+288 ALASVEGNFSQYPFE
-303 TRATADYPFVHGVTR
+303 TRATADYPFVRGVTK

-332 QIVKDHILNEGLL
+332 QIIKDHVLNEGLL
-345 SSEEWEATEKES
+345 SSEEWEATEKEN

-366 HSLLGSMSFE
+366 HSLLGSMGFE
-376 LRKDGYDAIF
+376 LHKDGYDAVF

-400 VEIDPFEDGRG
+400 VESDPFEDGRG

-423 GWVRNQRLRAIVVDG
+423 GWVRNQKLRAIVVDG

-449 DGVLYV
+449 DEVLYM

-474 ALLDLAPGAEPCEEL
+474 ALLGLVQSAEPCEKL
-489 SEKQEESHDDES
+489 PEKQEESCDGRSGAIENEAPVNDGPDREPAGDES
-501 GTIGAESHTEPDVA
+501 AVQEVKTDES
-515 KEPDVPETEEDS
+515 ETEED
-527 EDDDMA
+527 ELA
-533 QSLAEEDDGE
+533 RSLAEEDDEE
-543 PEPEDEEQGEEE
+543 PDSEDEDHGGEE

-568 AESMIHDSETN
+568 AESMIHDSETS

-586 PTEETD
+586 PMEET
-592 SAEEDEEHIAQA
+592 SSEEDDEEHVAQA
-604 MAKEVQEETPKPQFS
+604 MANEVQSETLSAPAKPQFS

-632 HPAYAPVK
+632 HPSYAPVQ
-640 QEATPPESS
+640 QE
-649 QQIPDAEPVQAS
+649 V
-661 EPEQEENPVPSPV
+661 
-674 PTSSTPSPEKQ
+674 STPEASKLVSDPEPIQ
-685 EELQPDEGV
+685 
-694 GPVSAEEAEPV
+694 A
-705 QEEKPAQQSPVSLGS
+705 
-720 LLQGIATGPSASSE
+720 
-734 GQEELQPD
+734 
-742 EGAGPVPAED
+742 
-752 TEPEQEAKPVPGPVP
+752 
-767 TSSTP
+767 
-772 SPEKQEEPQLEE
+772 
-784 DDGSA
+784 SA
-789 PAEEPK
+789 PAEAQPVPEPVSE
-795 PVAEQEAKPAPTP
+795 PQVADEA
-808 FSLGSLL
+808 
-815 QGIATGSSASSEG
+815 SASSCEKT
-828 QEEPQPEEGAGPAPA
+828 EEPQPEQSGPAPV
-843 EESEPEQEANPA
+843 EKPEPE
-855 PGPVS
+855 
-860 LGSLLQGIATGSSVP
+860 T
-875 SEEREE
+875 
-881 PQPEEGISPGPV
+881 
-893 EKSEPEAGTEQAAPV
+893 TPV
-908 AAEADAEDASIDAP
+908 ATEADDEDSNLDAP

-962 LCKEGSDKLL
+962 MCKEGSDKLL
-972 DASCALIDKALLAQ
+972 DASCALIDKALMAQ

-1026 MYVDGKDSWNS
+1026 MYVDGKDAWNS

-1047 LRGVDTQTIKQA
+1047 LRGVDTQTIKQS

-1084 G
+1084 E

>member
-14 DISGDKLE
+14 DISSDKLE
-22 RNMREQMAFMDSD
+22 RNMREQMVFMDSD

-42 LKKYAPLEMMKLACW
+42 LMQYAPLEMMKLACW

-85 VLQQTYDTE
+85 VLQQTYDAE

-107 KRLVQLFD
+107 KRLAQLFD
-115 DLVKRAQ
+115 DLVKRTQ
-122 RYVDNAVLAAKVHSG
+122 RYVDNAVLVAKVQSG
-137 VRENGIVEQMQIFA
+137 VKENGIVEQMQMFA

-167 RARLLRMSLLPFQG
+167 RARLLRMSLLPFQS
-181 AIDQAFHA
+181 AVDQVFHV
-189 GLDGIVEAFAT
+189 GLDGIVGAFAT
-200 LEADCMQSLRDLRK
+200 LEAGCMQSLRDLRK

-229 SKELGQEFSD
+229 SKELGQVFSD

-252 WHERIDSMLSR
+252 WHARIDSMLAR
-263 RDGYELYDVQKL
+263 RDGYGLYDVQKL
-275 TRLDNHDCEALSL
+275 TNLDNHDCETLSL
-288 DLASVEGTFSQYPFE
+288 ALASVEGNFSQYPFE
-303 TRATADYPFVHGVTR
+303 TRATADYPFVRGVTK

-332 QIVKDHILNEGLL
+332 QIIKDHVLNEGLL
-345 SSEEWEATEKES
+345 SSEEWEATEKEN

-366 HSLLGSMSFE
+366 HSLFGSMGFE
-376 LRKDGYDAIF
+376 LHKDGYDAVF

-400 VEIDPFEDGRG
+400 VESDPFEDGRG

-423 GWVRNQRLRAIVVDG
+423 GWVRNQKLRAIVVDG

-449 DGVLYV
+449 DEVLYM

-474 ALLDLAPGAEPCEEL
+474 ALLGLVQSAEPCEKL
-489 SEKQEESHDDES
+489 PEKQEESCDGRSGAIENEAPVNDGPDREPAGDES
-501 GTIGAESHTEPDVA
+501 AVQEVKTDES
-515 KEPDVPETEEDS
+515 ETEED
-527 EDDDMA
+527 ELA
-533 QSLAEEDDGE
+533 RSLAEEDDEE
-543 PEPEDEEQGEEE
+543 PDSEDEDHGGEE

-568 AESMIHDSETN
+568 AESMIHDSETS

-586 PTEETD
+586 PMEET
-592 SAEEDEEHIAQA
+592 SSEEEDEEHVAHA
-604 MAKEVQEETPKPQFS
+604 MANEVQSETLSAPAKPQFS

-632 HPAYAPVK
+632 HPSYAPVQ
-640 QEATPPESS
+640 QE
-649 QQIPDAEPVQAS
+649 V
-661 EPEQEENPVPSPV
+661 
-674 PTSSTPSPEKQ
+674 STPEASKLVSDPEPIQ
-685 EELQPDEGV
+685 
-694 GPVSAEEAEPV
+694 A
-705 QEEKPAQQSPVSLGS
+705 
-720 LLQGIATGPSASSE
+720 
-734 GQEELQPD
+734 
-742 EGAGPVPAED
+742 
-752 TEPEQEAKPVPGPVP
+752 
-767 TSSTP
+767 
-772 SPEKQEEPQLEE
+772 
-784 DDGSA
+784 SA
-789 PAEEPK
+789 PAE
-795 PVAEQEAKPAPTP
+795 AQPAPEP
-808 FSLGSLL
+808 VSEP
-815 QGIATGSSASSEG
+815 QVADEASASSCEKT
-828 QEEPQPEEGAGPAPA
+828 EEPQPEQSGPAPV
-843 EESEPEQEANPA
+843 EKPEPE
-855 PGPVS
+855 
-860 LGSLLQGIATGSSVP
+860 T
-875 SEEREE
+875 
-881 PQPEEGISPGPV
+881 
-893 EKSEPEAGTEQAAPV
+893 TPV
-908 AAEADAEDASIDAP
+908 ATETDDEDSNLDAP

-962 LCKEGSDKLL
+962 MCKEGSDKLL
-972 DASCALIDKALLAQ
+972 DASCALIDKALMAQ

-1026 MYVDGKDSWNS
+1026 MYVDGKDAWNS

-1047 LRGVDTQTIKQA
+1047 LRGVDTQTIKQS

-1084 G
+1084 E

>member
-14 DISGDKLE
+14 DISSDKLE
-22 RNMREQMAFMDSD
+22 RNMREQMVFMDSD

-42 LKKYAPLEMMKLACW
+42 LMQYAPLEMMKLACW

-85 VLQQTYDTE
+85 VLQQTYDAE

-107 KRLVQLFD
+107 KRLAQLFD
-115 DLVKRAQ
+115 DLVKRTQ
-122 RYVDNAVLAAKVHSG
+122 RYVDNAVLVAKVQSG
-137 VRENGIVEQMQIFA
+137 VKENGIVEQMQMFA

-167 RARLLRMSLLPFQG
+167 RARLLRMSLLPFQS
-181 AIDQAFHA
+181 AVDQVFHA
-189 GLDGIVEAFAT
+189 GLDGIVGAFAT
-200 LEADCMQSLRDLRK
+200 LEAGCMQSLRDLRK

-229 SKELGQEFSD
+229 SKELGQVFSD

-252 WHERIDSMLSR
+252 WHARIDSMLAR
-263 RDGYELYDVQKL
+263 RDGYGLYDVQKL
-275 TRLDNHDCEALSL
+275 TNLDNHDCETLSL
-288 DLASVEGTFSQYPFE
+288 ALASVEGNFSQYPFE
-303 TRATADYPFVHGVTR
+303 TRATADYPFVRGVTK

-332 QIVKDHILNEGLL
+332 QIIKDHVLNEGLL
-345 SSEEWEATEKES
+345 SSEEWEATEKEN

-366 HSLLGSMSFE
+366 HSLFGSMGFE
-376 LRKDGYDAIF
+376 LHKDGYDAVF

-400 VEIDPFEDGRG
+400 VESDPFEDGRG

-423 GWVRNQRLRAIVVDG
+423 GWVRNQKLRAIVVDG

-449 DGVLYV
+449 DEVLYM

-474 ALLDLAPGAEPCEEL
+474 ALLGLVQSAEPCEKL
-489 SEKQEESHDDES
+489 PEKQEESCDGRSGAIENEAPVNDGPDREPAGDES
-501 GTIGAESHTEPDVA
+501 AVQEVKTDES
-515 KEPDVPETEEDS
+515 ETEED
-527 EDDDMA
+527 ELA
-533 QSLAEEDDGE
+533 RSLAEEDDEE
-543 PEPEDEEQGEEE
+543 PDSEDEDHGGEE

-568 AESMIHDSETN
+568 AESMIHDSETS

-586 PTEETD
+586 PMEET
-592 SAEEDEEHIAQA
+592 SSEEDDEEHVAQA
-604 MAKEVQEETPKPQFS
+604 MANEVQSETLSAPAKPQFS

-632 HPAYAPVK
+632 HPSYAPVQ
-640 QEATPPESS
+640 QEVSTPEASKLVSDPEPIQASAPAEA
-649 QQIPDAEPVQAS
+649 QPAPEPVS
-661 EPEQEENPVPSPV
+661 EPQVADE
-674 PTSSTPSPEKQ
+674 TSASSCEKT
-685 EELQPDEGV
+685 EELQPE
-694 GPVSAEEAEPV
+694 
-705 QEEKPAQQSPVSLGS
+705 QS
-720 LLQGIATGPSASSE
+720 
-734 GQEELQPD
+734 
-742 EGAGPVPAED
+742 
-752 TEPEQEAKPVPGPVP
+752 
-767 TSSTP
+767 
-772 SPEKQEEPQLEE
+772 
-784 DDGSA
+784 
-789 PAEEPK
+789 
-795 PVAEQEAKPAPTP
+795 
-808 FSLGSLL
+808 
-815 QGIATGSSASSEG
+815 
-828 QEEPQPEEGAGPAPA
+828 GPAPV
-843 EESEPEQEANPA
+843 EKPEPE
-855 PGPVS
+855 
-860 LGSLLQGIATGSSVP
+860 T
-875 SEEREE
+875 
-881 PQPEEGISPGPV
+881 
-893 EKSEPEAGTEQAAPV
+893 TPV
-908 AAEADAEDASIDAP
+908 ATETDDEDSNLDAP

-962 LCKEGSDKLL
+962 MCKEGSDKLL
-972 DASCALIDKALLAQ
+972 DASCALIDKALMAQ

-1026 MYVDGKDSWNS
+1026 MYVDGKDAWNS

-1047 LRGVDTQTIKQA
+1047 LRGVDTQTIKQS

-1084 G
+1084 E

>member
-1 MRSTQNWDLSRVG
+1 
-14 DISGDKLE
+14 
-22 RNMREQMAFMDSD
+22 MREQMVFMDSD

-42 LKKYAPLEMMKLACW
+42 LMQYAPLEMMKLACW

-85 VLQQTYDTE
+85 VLQQTYDAE

-107 KRLVQLFD
+107 KRLAQLFD
-115 DLVKRAQ
+115 DLVKRTQ
-122 RYVDNAVLAAKVHSG
+122 RYVDNAVLVAKVQSG
-137 VRENGIVEQMQIFA
+137 VKENGIVEQMQMFA

-167 RARLLRMSLLPFQG
+167 RARLLRMSLLPFQS
-181 AIDQAFHA
+181 AVDQVFHA

-200 LEADCMQSLRDLRK
+200 LEAGCMQSLRDLRK

-229 SKELGQEFSD
+229 SKELGQVFSD

-252 WHERIDSMLSR
+252 WHARIDSMLAR
-263 RDGYELYDVQKL
+263 RDGYGLYDVQKL
-275 TRLDNHDCEALSL
+275 TNLDNHDCETLSL
-288 DLASVEGTFSQYPFE
+288 ALASVEGNFSQYPFE
-303 TRATADYPFVHGVTR
+303 TRATADYPFVRGVTK

-332 QIVKDHILNEGLL
+332 QIIKDHVLNEGLL
-345 SSEEWEATEKES
+345 SSEEWEATEKEN

-366 HSLLGSMSFE
+366 HSLFGSMGFE
-376 LRKDGYDAIF
+376 LHKDGYDAVF

-400 VEIDPFEDGRG
+400 VESDPFEDGRG

-423 GWVRNQRLRAIVVDG
+423 GWVRNQKLRAIVVDG

-449 DGVLYV
+449 DEVLYM

-474 ALLDLAPGAEPCEEL
+474 ALLGLVQSAEPCEKL
-489 SEKQEESHDDES
+489 PEKQEESCDGRSGAIENEAPVNDGPDREPAGDES
-501 GTIGAESHTEPDVA
+501 AVQEVKTDES
-515 KEPDVPETEEDS
+515 ETEED
-527 EDDDMA
+527 ELA
-533 QSLAEEDDGE
+533 RSLAEEDDEE
-543 PEPEDEEQGEEE
+543 PDSEDEDHGGEE

-568 AESMIHDSETN
+568 AESMIHDSETS

-586 PTEETD
+586 PMEET
-592 SAEEDEEHIAQA
+592 SSEEDDEEHVAQA
-604 MAKEVQEETPKPQFS
+604 MANEVQSETLSAPAKPQFS

-632 HPAYAPVK
+632 HPSYAPVQ
-640 QEATPPESS
+640 QE
-649 QQIPDAEPVQAS
+649 V
-661 EPEQEENPVPSPV
+661 
-674 PTSSTPSPEKQ
+674 STPEASKLVSDPEPIQ
-685 EELQPDEGV
+685 
-694 GPVSAEEAEPV
+694 A
-705 QEEKPAQQSPVSLGS
+705 
-720 LLQGIATGPSASSE
+720 
-734 GQEELQPD
+734 
-742 EGAGPVPAED
+742 
-752 TEPEQEAKPVPGPVP
+752 
-767 TSSTP
+767 
-772 SPEKQEEPQLEE
+772 
-784 DDGSA
+784 SA
-789 PAEEPK
+789 PAE
-795 PVAEQEAKPAPTP
+795 AQPAPEP
-808 FSLGSLL
+808 VSEP
-815 QGIATGSSASSEG
+815 QVADEASASSCEKT
-828 QEEPQPEEGAGPAPA
+828 EEPQPEQSGPAPV
-843 EESEPEQEANPA
+843 EKPEPE
-855 PGPVS
+855 
-860 LGSLLQGIATGSSVP
+860 T
-875 SEEREE
+875 
-881 PQPEEGISPGPV
+881 
-893 EKSEPEAGTEQAAPV
+893 TPV
-908 AAEADAEDASIDAP
+908 ATETDDEDLNLDAP

-962 LCKEGSDKLL
+962 MCKEGSDKLL
-972 DASCALIDKALLAQ
+972 DASCALIDKALMAQ

-1026 MYVDGKDSWNS
+1026 MYVDGKDAWNS

-1047 LRGVDTQTIKQA
+1047 LRGVDTQTIKQS

-1084 G
+1084 E

>member
-14 DISGDKLE
+14 DISSDKLE
-22 RNMREQMAFMDSD
+22 RNMREQMVFMDSD

-42 LKKYAPLEMMKLACW
+42 LMQYAPLEMMKLACW

-85 VLQQTYDTE
+85 VLQQTYDAE

-107 KRLVQLFD
+107 KRLAQLFD
-115 DLVKRAQ
+115 DLVKRTQ
-122 RYVDNAVLAAKVHSG
+122 RYVDNAVLVAKVQSG
-137 VRENGIVEQMQIFA
+137 VKENGIVEQMQMFA

-167 RARLLRMSLLPFQG
+167 RARLLRMSLLPFQSAVG
-181 AIDQAFHA
+181 QVFHA

-200 LEADCMQSLRDLRK
+200 LEAGCMQSLRDLRK

-229 SKELGQEFSD
+229 SKELGQVFSD

-252 WHERIDSMLSR
+252 WHARIDSMLAR
-263 RDGYELYDVQKL
+263 RDGYGLYDVQKL
-275 TRLDNHDCEALSL
+275 TNLDNHDCETLSL
-288 DLASVEGTFSQYPFE
+288 ALASVEGNFSQYPFE
-303 TRATADYPFVHGVTR
+303 TRATADYPFVRGVTK

-332 QIVKDHILNEGLL
+332 QIIKDHVLNEGLL
-345 SSEEWEATEKES
+345 SSEEWEATEKEN

-366 HSLLGSMSFE
+366 HSLFGSMGFE
-376 LRKDGYDAIF
+376 LHKDGYDAVF

-400 VEIDPFEDGRG
+400 VESDPFEDGRG

-423 GWVRNQRLRAIVVDG
+423 GWVRNQKLRAIVVDG

-449 DGVLYV
+449 DEVLYM

-474 ALLDLAPGAEPCEEL
+474 ALLGLVQSAEPCEKL
-489 SEKQEESHDDES
+489 PEKQEESCDGRSGAIENEAPVNDGPDREPAGDES
-501 GTIGAESHTEPDVA
+501 AVQEVKTDES
-515 KEPDVPETEEDS
+515 ETEED
-527 EDDDMA
+527 ELA
-533 QSLAEEDDGE
+533 RSLAEEDDEE
-543 PEPEDEEQGEEE
+543 PDSEDEDHGGEE

-568 AESMIHDSETN
+568 AESMIHDSETS

-586 PTEETD
+586 PMEET
-592 SAEEDEEHIAQA
+592 SSEEEDEEHVAHA
-604 MAKEVQEETPKPQFS
+604 MANEVQSETLSAPAKPQFS

-632 HPAYAPVK
+632 HPSYAPVQ
-640 QEATPPESS
+640 QE
-649 QQIPDAEPVQAS
+649 V
-661 EPEQEENPVPSPV
+661 
-674 PTSSTPSPEKQ
+674 STPEASKLVSDPEPIQ
-685 EELQPDEGV
+685 
-694 GPVSAEEAEPV
+694 A
-705 QEEKPAQQSPVSLGS
+705 
-720 LLQGIATGPSASSE
+720 
-734 GQEELQPD
+734 
-742 EGAGPVPAED
+742 
-752 TEPEQEAKPVPGPVP
+752 
-767 TSSTP
+767 
-772 SPEKQEEPQLEE
+772 
-784 DDGSA
+784 SA
-789 PAEEPK
+789 PAE
-795 PVAEQEAKPAPTP
+795 AQPAPEP
-808 FSLGSLL
+808 VSEP
-815 QGIATGSSASSEG
+815 QVADEASASSCEKT
-828 QEEPQPEEGAGPAPA
+828 EEPQPEQSGPAPV
-843 EESEPEQEANPA
+843 EKPEPE
-855 PGPVS
+855 
-860 LGSLLQGIATGSSVP
+860 T
-875 SEEREE
+875 
-881 PQPEEGISPGPV
+881 
-893 EKSEPEAGTEQAAPV
+893 TPV
-908 AAEADAEDASIDAP
+908 ATETDDEDSNLDAP

-962 LCKEGSDKLL
+962 MCKEGSDKLL
-972 DASCALIDKALLAQ
+972 DASCALIDKALMAQ

-1026 MYVDGKDSWNS
+1026 MYVDGKDAWNS

-1047 LRGVDTQTIKQA
+1047 LRGVDTQTIKQS

-1084 G
+1084 E

>member
-1 MRSTQNWDLSRVG
+1 
-14 DISGDKLE
+14 
-22 RNMREQMAFMDSD
+22 MREQMVFMDSD

-42 LKKYAPLEMMKLACW
+42 LMQYAPLEMMKLACW

-85 VLQQTYDTE
+85 VLQQTYDAE

-107 KRLVQLFD
+107 KRLAQLFD
-115 DLVKRAQ
+115 DLVKRTQ
-122 RYVDNAVLAAKVHSG
+122 RYVDNAVLVAKVQSG
-137 VRENGIVEQMQIFA
+137 VKENGIVEQMQMFA

-167 RARLLRMSLLPFQG
+167 RARLLRMSLLPFQS
-181 AIDQAFHA
+181 AVDQVFHV
-189 GLDGIVEAFAT
+189 GLDGIVGAFAT
-200 LEADCMQSLRDLRK
+200 LEAGCMQSLRDLRK

-229 SKELGQEFSD
+229 SKELGQVFSD

-252 WHERIDSMLSR
+252 WHARIDSMLAR
-263 RDGYELYDVQKL
+263 RDGYGLYDVQKL
-275 TRLDNHDCEALSL
+275 TNLDNHDCETLSL
-288 DLASVEGTFSQYPFE
+288 ALASVEGNFSQYPFE
-303 TRATADYPFVHGVTR
+303 TRATADYPFVRGVTK

-332 QIVKDHILNEGLL
+332 QIIKDHVLNEGLL
-345 SSEEWEATEKES
+345 SSEEWEATEKEN

-366 HSLLGSMSFE
+366 HSLFGSMGFE
-376 LRKDGYDAIF
+376 LHKDGYDAVF

-400 VEIDPFEDGRG
+400 VESDPFEDGRG

-423 GWVRNQRLRAIVVDG
+423 GWVRNQKLRAIVVDG

-449 DGVLYV
+449 DEVLYM

-474 ALLDLAPGAEPCEEL
+474 ALLGLVQSAEPCEKL
-489 SEKQEESHDDES
+489 PEKQEESCDGRSGAIENEAPVNDGPDREPAGDES
-501 GTIGAESHTEPDVA
+501 AVQEVKTDES
-515 KEPDVPETEEDS
+515 ETEED
-527 EDDDMA
+527 ELA
-533 QSLAEEDDGE
+533 RSLAEEDDEE
-543 PEPEDEEQGEEE
+543 PDSEDEDHGGEE

-568 AESMIHDSETN
+568 AESMIHDSETS

-586 PTEETD
+586 PMEET
-592 SAEEDEEHIAQA
+592 SSEEDDEEHVAQA
-604 MAKEVQEETPKPQFS
+604 MANEVQLETLSAPAKPQFS

-632 HPAYAPVK
+632 HPSYAPVQ
-640 QEATPPESS
+640 QEVSTPEASKLVSDPEPIQASAPAEA
-649 QQIPDAEPVQAS
+649 QPAPEPVS
-661 EPEQEENPVPSPV
+661 EPQVADE
-674 PTSSTPSPEKQ
+674 TSASSCEKT
-685 EELQPDEGV
+685 EELQPE
-694 GPVSAEEAEPV
+694 
-705 QEEKPAQQSPVSLGS
+705 QS
-720 LLQGIATGPSASSE
+720 
-734 GQEELQPD
+734 
-742 EGAGPVPAED
+742 
-752 TEPEQEAKPVPGPVP
+752 
-767 TSSTP
+767 
-772 SPEKQEEPQLEE
+772 
-784 DDGSA
+784 
-789 PAEEPK
+789 
-795 PVAEQEAKPAPTP
+795 
-808 FSLGSLL
+808 
-815 QGIATGSSASSEG
+815 
-828 QEEPQPEEGAGPAPA
+828 GPAPV
-843 EESEPEQEANPA
+843 EKPEPE
-855 PGPVS
+855 
-860 LGSLLQGIATGSSVP
+860 T
-875 SEEREE
+875 
-881 PQPEEGISPGPV
+881 
-893 EKSEPEAGTEQAAPV
+893 TPV
-908 AAEADAEDASIDAP
+908 ATETDDEDSNLDAP

-962 LCKEGSDKLL
+962 MCKEGSDKLL
-972 DASCALIDKALLAQ
+972 DASCALIDKALMAQ

-1026 MYVDGKDSWNS
+1026 MYVDGKDAWNS

-1047 LRGVDTQTIKQA
+1047 LRGVDTQTIKQS

-1084 G
+1084 E

>member
-1 MRSTQNWDLSRVG
+1 
-14 DISGDKLE
+14 
-22 RNMREQMAFMDSD
+22 MREQMVFMDSD

-42 LKKYAPLEMMKLACW
+42 LMQYAPLEMMKLACW

-85 VLQQTYDTE
+85 VLQQTYDAE

-107 KRLVQLFD
+107 KRLAQLFD
-115 DLVKRAQ
+115 DLVKRTQ
-122 RYVDNAVLAAKVHSG
+122 RYVDNAVLVAKVQSG
-137 VRENGIVEQMQIFA
+137 VKENGIVEQMQMFA

-167 RARLLRMSLLPFQG
+167 RARLLRMSLLPFQS
-181 AIDQAFHA
+181 AVDQVFHA

-200 LEADCMQSLRDLRK
+200 LEAGCMQSLRDLRK

-229 SKELGQEFSD
+229 SKELGQVFSD

-252 WHERIDSMLSR
+252 WHARIDSMLAR
-263 RDGYELYDVQKL
+263 RDGYGLYDVQKL
-275 TRLDNHDCEALSL
+275 TNLDNHDCETLSL
-288 DLASVEGTFSQYPFE
+288 ALASVEGNFSQYPFE
-303 TRATADYPFVHGVTR
+303 TRATADYPFVRGVTK

-332 QIVKDHILNEGLL
+332 QIIKDHVLNEGLL
-345 SSEEWEATEKES
+345 SSEEWEATEKEN

-366 HSLLGSMSFE
+366 HSLFGSMGFE
-376 LRKDGYDAIF
+376 LHKDGYDAVF

-400 VEIDPFEDGRG
+400 VESDPFEDGRG

-423 GWVRNQRLRAIVVDG
+423 GWVRNQKLRAIVVDG

-449 DGVLYV
+449 DEVLYM

-474 ALLDLAPGAEPCEEL
+474 ALLGLVQSAEPCEKL
-489 SEKQEESHDDES
+489 PEKQEESCDGRSGAIENEAPVNDGPDREPAGDES
-501 GTIGAESHTEPDVA
+501 AVQEVKTDES
-515 KEPDVPETEEDS
+515 ETEED
-527 EDDDMA
+527 ELA
-533 QSLAEEDDGE
+533 RSLAEKDDEE
-543 PEPEDEEQGEEE
+543 PDSEDEDHGGEE

-568 AESMIHDSETN
+568 AESMIHDSETS

-586 PTEETD
+586 PMEET
-592 SAEEDEEHIAQA
+592 SSEEDDEEHVAQA
-604 MAKEVQEETPKPQFS
+604 MANEVQSETLSAPAKPQFS

-632 HPAYAPVK
+632 HPSYAPVQ
-640 QEATPPESS
+640 QE
-649 QQIPDAEPVQAS
+649 V
-661 EPEQEENPVPSPV
+661 
-674 PTSSTPSPEKQ
+674 STPEASKLVSDPEPIQ
-685 EELQPDEGV
+685 
-694 GPVSAEEAEPV
+694 A
-705 QEEKPAQQSPVSLGS
+705 
-720 LLQGIATGPSASSE
+720 
-734 GQEELQPD
+734 
-742 EGAGPVPAED
+742 
-752 TEPEQEAKPVPGPVP
+752 
-767 TSSTP
+767 
-772 SPEKQEEPQLEE
+772 
-784 DDGSA
+784 SA
-789 PAEEPK
+789 PAE
-795 PVAEQEAKPAPTP
+795 AQPAPEP
-808 FSLGSLL
+808 VSEP
-815 QGIATGSSASSEG
+815 QVADEASASSCEKT
-828 QEEPQPEEGAGPAPA
+828 EKPQPEQSGPAPV
-843 EESEPEQEANPA
+843 EKPEPE
-855 PGPVS
+855 
-860 LGSLLQGIATGSSVP
+860 T
-875 SEEREE
+875 
-881 PQPEEGISPGPV
+881 
-893 EKSEPEAGTEQAAPV
+893 TPV
-908 AAEADAEDASIDAP
+908 ATEADDEDSNLDAP

-962 LCKEGSDKLL
+962 MCKEGSDKLL
-972 DASCALIDKALLAQ
+972 DASCALIDKALMAQ

-1026 MYVDGKDSWNS
+1026 MYVDGKDAWNS

-1047 LRGVDTQTIKQA
+1047 LRGVDTQTIKQS

-1084 G
+1084 E

>member
-1 MRSTQNWDLSRVG
+1 
-14 DISGDKLE
+14 
-22 RNMREQMAFMDSD
+22 MREQMVFMDSD

-42 LKKYAPLEMMKLACW
+42 LMQYAPLEMMKLACW

-85 VLQQTYDTE
+85 VLQQTYDAE

-107 KRLVQLFD
+107 KRLAQLFD
-115 DLVKRAQ
+115 DLVKRTQ
-122 RYVDNAVLAAKVHSG
+122 RYVDNAVLVAKVQSG
-137 VRENGIVEQMQIFA
+137 VKENGIVEQMQMFA

-167 RARLLRMSLLPFQG
+167 RARLLRMSLLPFQS
-181 AIDQAFHA
+181 AVDQVFHA

-200 LEADCMQSLRDLRK
+200 LEAGCMQSLRDLRK

-229 SKELGQEFSD
+229 SKELGQVFSD

-252 WHERIDSMLSR
+252 WHARIDSMLAR
-263 RDGYELYDVQKL
+263 RDGYGLYDVQKL
-275 TRLDNHDCEALSL
+275 TNLDNHDCETLSL
-288 DLASVEGTFSQYPFE
+288 ALASVEGNFSQYPFE
-303 TRATADYPFVHGVTR
+303 TRATADYPFVRGVTK

-332 QIVKDHILNEGLL
+332 QIIKDHVLNEGLL
-345 SSEEWEATEKES
+345 SSEEWEATEKEN

-366 HSLLGSMSFE
+366 HSLFGSMGFE
-376 LRKDGYDAIF
+376 LHKDGYDAVF

-400 VEIDPFEDGRG
+400 VESDPFEDGRG

-423 GWVRNQRLRAIVVDG
+423 GWVRNQKLRAIVVDG

-449 DGVLYV
+449 DEVLYM

-474 ALLDLAPGAEPCEEL
+474 ALLGLVQSAEPCEKL
-489 SEKQEESHDDES
+489 PEKQEESCDGRSGAIENEAPVNDGPDREPAGDES
-501 GTIGAESHTEPDVA
+501 AVQEVKTDES
-515 KEPDVPETEEDS
+515 ETEED
-527 EDDDMA
+527 ELA
-533 QSLAEEDDGE
+533 RSLAEEDDEE
-543 PEPEDEEQGEEE
+543 PDSEDEDHGGEE

-568 AESMIHDSETN
+568 AESMIHDSETS

-586 PTEETD
+586 PMEET
-592 SAEEDEEHIAQA
+592 SSEEDDEEHVAQT
-604 MAKEVQEETPKPQFS
+604 MANEVQSETLSAPAKPQFS

-632 HPAYAPVK
+632 HPSYAPVQ
-640 QEATPPESS
+640 QE
-649 QQIPDAEPVQAS
+649 V
-661 EPEQEENPVPSPV
+661 
-674 PTSSTPSPEKQ
+674 STPEASKLVSDPEPIQ
-685 EELQPDEGV
+685 
-694 GPVSAEEAEPV
+694 A
-705 QEEKPAQQSPVSLGS
+705 
-720 LLQGIATGPSASSE
+720 
-734 GQEELQPD
+734 
-742 EGAGPVPAED
+742 
-752 TEPEQEAKPVPGPVP
+752 
-767 TSSTP
+767 
-772 SPEKQEEPQLEE
+772 
-784 DDGSA
+784 SA
-789 PAEEPK
+789 PAE
-795 PVAEQEAKPAPTP
+795 AQPAPEP
-808 FSLGSLL
+808 VSEP
-815 QGIATGSSASSEG
+815 QVADESSASSCEKT
-828 QEEPQPEEGAGPAPA
+828 EEPQPEQSGPAPV
-843 EESEPEQEANPA
+843 EKPEPE
-855 PGPVS
+855 
-860 LGSLLQGIATGSSVP
+860 T
-875 SEEREE
+875 
-881 PQPEEGISPGPV
+881 
-893 EKSEPEAGTEQAAPV
+893 TPV
-908 AAEADAEDASIDAP
+908 ATETDDEDLNLDAP

-962 LCKEGSDKLL
+962 MCKEGSDKLL
-972 DASCALIDKALLAQ
+972 DASCALIDKALMAQ

-1026 MYVDGKDSWNS
+1026 MYVDGKDAWNS

-1047 LRGVDTQTIKQA
+1047 LRGVDTQTIKQS

-1084 G
+1084 E

>member
-1 MRSTQNWDLSRVG
+1 
-14 DISGDKLE
+14 
-22 RNMREQMAFMDSD
+22 MREQMAFMDSD

-42 LKKYAPLEMMKLACW
+42 LKKYAPLEMLKLACW
-57 DRWRVTN
+57 DRWRVTS

-115 DLVKRAQ
+115 DLVKRTQ
-122 RYVDNAVLAAKVHSG
+122 RYVDNMVLAAKAHSG

-167 RARLLRMSLLPFQG
+167 RSRLLRMSLLPFQG

-189 GLDGIVEAFAT
+189 GLDGIVEAFAS
-200 LEADCMQSLRDLRK
+200 LEAGCMQSLRDLRK
-214 DTDDYQRDMAAKVKE
+214 DTDDYKRDMDAKIKE

-263 RDGYELYDVQKL
+263 RDGYDLYDVQKL
-275 TRLDNHDCEALSL
+275 TKLDGHDCEALSL
-288 DLASVEGTFSQYPFE
+288 ALASVEGIFSQYPFE
-303 TRATADYPFVHGVTR
+303 TRATVDYPFVHGVTK

-332 QIVKDHILNEGLL
+332 QIIKDHVINEGLL

-366 HSLLGSMSFE
+366 HSLFGSMSFE
-376 LRKDGYDAIF
+376 LRKDGYDAVF
-386 DFPERQIGLVVVNP
+386 DFPERHVGLVVVNP
-400 VEIDPFEDGRG
+400 VETDPFEDGRG
-411 CMLEIANGLTRM
+411 CMLEIANDLTRM
-423 GWVRNQRLRAIVVDG
+423 GWVRNQRIRAIVVDG

-466 PETVKQCK
+466 PETIKQCK
-474 ALLDLAPGAEPCEEL
+474 DLLGLALSAEPCEDLPGKQEEPHDGSETIGSEEPAGDMPEPEQEKKSVPVPL
-489 SEKQEESHDDES
+489 DTLPQDIDSGSSPLVPSGEKQEEPRQEEDASP
-501 GTIGAESHTEPDVA
+501 EPDA
-515 KEPDVPETEEDS
+515 DASETEDDS
-527 EDDDMA
+527 EDEEVA
-533 QSLAEEDDGE
+533 RSLAEEDDEE
-543 PEPEDEEQGEEE
+543 PEPDDEEHGQEE

-568 AESMIHDSETN
+568 AESMIHDSETS
-579 DDDLADV
+579 DDDVADV
-586 PTEETD
+586 PTEESD
-592 SAEEDEEHIAQA
+592 AEEEDEDHVAQI
-604 MAKEVQEETPKPQFS
+604 MAKEVQDETSSAPVKPQFS

-632 HPAYAPVK
+632 HPSYAPARQESSNPIPDTEPVHASG
-640 QEATPPESS
+640 QEAELVSS
-649 QQIPDAEPVQAS
+649 QVSSGSLSQDIANGA
-661 EPEQEENPVPSPV
+661 
-674 PTSSTPSPEKQ
+674 STPSAEKQ
-685 EELQPDEGV
+685 EESQPEE
-694 GPVSAEEAEPV
+694 SAEPAPAEEAKPEAEPGREEQQEKPEEAEPAST
-705 QEEKPAQQSPVSLGS
+705 PFSFAS
-720 LLQGIATGPSASSE
+720 LLQGIANGPSAEKHEEPQEEKEVEPVPAPRQEEKPALAQESLASSE
-734 GQEELQPD
+734 EEELQP
-742 EGAGPVPAED
+742 
-752 TEPEQEAKPVPGPVP
+752 EAY
-767 TSSTP
+767 
-772 SPEKQEEPQLEE
+772 
-784 DDGSA
+784 
-789 PAEEPK
+789 
-795 PVAEQEAKPAPTP
+795 
-808 FSLGSLL
+808 
-815 QGIATGSSASSEG
+815 
-828 QEEPQPEEGAGPAPA
+828 AGPAPV
-843 EESEPEQEANPA
+843 EKTEPEV
-855 PGPVS
+855 G
-860 LGSLLQGIATGSSVP
+860 TG
-875 SEEREE
+875 
-881 PQPEEGISPGPV
+881 
-893 EKSEPEAGTEQAAPV
+893 QAAPV
-908 AAEADAEDASIDAP
+908 VAEAGDEDAGTDAP

-941 IPARLREILEKQGL
+941 IPARLREILEKQGMP
-955 TDGAFFT
+955 DGAFFT
-962 LCKEGSDKLL
+962 MCKEGSDKLL
-972 DASCALIDKALLAQ
+972 DASSALIDKALMAQ

-1037 ITLFYDKEGE
+1037 ITLFYDKGGE
-1047 LRGVDTQTIKQA
+1047 LRGVDTQTIRQA
-1059 DYSQLEWKYATNI
+1059 DYTQLEWKYATNI

>member
-1 MRSTQNWDLSRVG
+1 
-14 DISGDKLE
+14 
-22 RNMREQMAFMDSD
+22 MREQMVFMDSD

-42 LKKYAPLEMMKLACW
+42 LMQYAPLEMMKLACW

-85 VLQQTYDTE
+85 VLQQTYDAE

-107 KRLVQLFD
+107 KRLAQLFD
-115 DLVKRAQ
+115 DLVKRTQ
-122 RYVDNAVLAAKVHSG
+122 RYVDNAVLVAKVQSG
-137 VRENGIVEQMQIFA
+137 VKENGIVEQMQMFA

-167 RARLLRMSLLPFQG
+167 RARLLRMSLLPFQS
-181 AIDQAFHA
+181 AVDQVFHA

-200 LEADCMQSLRDLRK
+200 LEAGCMQSLRDLRK

-229 SKELGQEFSD
+229 SKELGQVFSD

-252 WHERIDSMLSR
+252 WHARIDSMLAR
-263 RDGYELYDVQKL
+263 RDGYGLYDVQKL
-275 TRLDNHDCEALSL
+275 TNLDNHDCETLSL
-288 DLASVEGTFSQYPFE
+288 ALASVEGNFSQYPFE
-303 TRATADYPFVHGVTR
+303 TRATADYPFVRGVTK

-332 QIVKDHILNEGLL
+332 QIIKDHVLNEGLL
-345 SSEEWEATEKES
+345 SSEEWEATEKEN

-366 HSLLGSMSFE
+366 HSLFGSMGFE
-376 LRKDGYDAIF
+376 LHKDGYDAVF

-400 VEIDPFEDGRG
+400 VESDPFEDGRG

-423 GWVRNQRLRAIVVDG
+423 GWVRNQKLRAIVVDG

-449 DGVLYV
+449 DEVLYM

-474 ALLDLAPGAEPCEEL
+474 ALLGLVQSAEPCEKL
-489 SEKQEESHDDES
+489 PEKQEESCDGRSGAIENEAPVNDGPDREPAGDES
-501 GTIGAESHTEPDVA
+501 AVQEVKTDES
-515 KEPDVPETEEDS
+515 ETEED
-527 EDDDMA
+527 ELA
-533 QSLAEEDDGE
+533 RSLAEEDDEE
-543 PEPEDEEQGEEE
+543 PDSEDEDHGGEE

-568 AESMIHDSETN
+568 AESMIHDSETS

-586 PTEETD
+586 PMEET
-592 SAEEDEEHIAQA
+592 SSEEDDEEHVAQA
-604 MAKEVQEETPKPQFS
+604 MANEVQSETLSAPAKPQFS

-632 HPAYAPVK
+632 HPSYAPVQ
-640 QEATPPESS
+640 QEVSTPEASKLVSDPEPIQASAPAEA
-649 QQIPDAEPVQAS
+649 QPAPEPVS
-661 EPEQEENPVPSPV
+661 EPQVADE
-674 PTSSTPSPEKQ
+674 TSASSCEKT
-685 EELQPDEGV
+685 EELQPE
-694 GPVSAEEAEPV
+694 
-705 QEEKPAQQSPVSLGS
+705 QS
-720 LLQGIATGPSASSE
+720 
-734 GQEELQPD
+734 
-742 EGAGPVPAED
+742 
-752 TEPEQEAKPVPGPVP
+752 
-767 TSSTP
+767 
-772 SPEKQEEPQLEE
+772 
-784 DDGSA
+784 
-789 PAEEPK
+789 
-795 PVAEQEAKPAPTP
+795 
-808 FSLGSLL
+808 
-815 QGIATGSSASSEG
+815 
-828 QEEPQPEEGAGPAPA
+828 GPAPV
-843 EESEPEQEANPA
+843 EKPEPE
-855 PGPVS
+855 
-860 LGSLLQGIATGSSVP
+860 T
-875 SEEREE
+875 
-881 PQPEEGISPGPV
+881 
-893 EKSEPEAGTEQAAPV
+893 TPV
-908 AAEADAEDASIDAP
+908 ATETDDEDSNLDAP

-962 LCKEGSDKLL
+962 MCKEGSDKLL
-972 DASCALIDKALLAQ
+972 DASCALIDKALMAQ

-1026 MYVDGKDSWNS
+1026 MYVDGKDAWNS

-1047 LRGVDTQTIKQA
+1047 LRGVDTQTIKQS

-1084 G
+1084 E